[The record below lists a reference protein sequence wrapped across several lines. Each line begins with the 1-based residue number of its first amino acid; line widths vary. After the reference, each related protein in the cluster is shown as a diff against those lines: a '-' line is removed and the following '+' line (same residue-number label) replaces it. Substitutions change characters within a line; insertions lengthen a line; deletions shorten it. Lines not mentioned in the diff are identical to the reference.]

1 MKNQK
6 KCRKGIYRLALLLT
20 VLCSAVGGY
29 AQTQDDLKLVDPG
42 GFKLCNG
49 DAVNGQKLTV
59 YNQCVHEGFKKGTFK
74 VDWGDG
80 SAVEEWGTEETMEHV
95 YREFKVFKL
104 KFSWTSSDGSKVL
117 EKNYDVLRLNKP
129 DVALKVNE
137 KGTCYGMESEIKI
150 IDYDK
155 QTSGTVYVVNF
166 GDGRDTTLTQAEM
179 MKTMGSVKHTFQTDN
194 CPITVELEA
203 RNECSDYMLPLQTTV
218 TTAVVIPPEAAFDF
232 VAPGCTGYPVQVI
245 NRTIEGRDVYCNTIA
260 EYIWKFG
267 DKPSVFEKYPQV
279 IFDTPGEYEVRLIAS
294 TGGLECSNDTIVKVI
309 SVIQSPEVGFTVDR
323 DTVCSGESVV
333 FTDHSK
339 GENPQYYWNVT
350 GRQTNDFVFINGT
363 SEKSENPVIQFNGYG
378 EYVVALTLTNEC
390 PQNVKDTTIIVRKD
404 PEIVEVT
411 WPVSLCPDLTTGKAL
426 VNLENYFR
434 LYWNGNP
441 KEAVWKIEP
450 KAGMTGTVDFLP
462 GYEADKEYPQVYLQ
476 AGATYEVSLT
486 LNGASVGGVLCGDP
500 SKLTIHKELKID
512 DPAITDN
519 IVPTPAPVGDNISI
533 CDGETVSFENHSN
546 GEGLEHSWT
555 IKPITTELYD
565 PAWNVEYLAGSPTS
579 AEPRIRFNGYGDFEV
594 TDSLSVPCNSKRI
607 SFRVHVRK
615 DPTIFLA
622 DFPTEI
628 CPRDV
633 LNTELCIFYEWYN
646 HVPEAHWEFTPDRV
660 DFVDGTSSDSPEPKI
675 HFQESGKYTYKV
687 TLPEVGCPEK
697 DEHGGILTRKELT
710 GELKVRISGLD
721 VTVKEKDN
729 RDEVCEGGMLI
740 FTNSASEKD
749 PESLELAYNW
759 EVTIPETGEPQGG
772 TAEDCEFLKGN
783 TEKVAPIT
791 FKKWGTY
798 EVTGTVFGFCD
809 TVSRTL
815 RIRVKKNPE
824 VVLEDT
830 VSCPAGFVL
839 SGDTT
844 FVWYNN
850 TPQVTWQ
857 IYRQDGT
864 DQPGD
869 YELGAEG
876 LTSLIPRVEFKRPG
890 YYTVKATLP
899 HAGCPA
905 TDPVAEAVYHIYD
918 PDIYGDIVIKTPV
931 AGNPSVADIC
941 EQEIVV
947 FENTMQEEAGA
958 LSWEWE
964 VVSDVEQGYEYM
976 QDGQVIDPAVGSRQK
991 APSIRFTKYGE
1002 YRVRV
1007 ATHSTCKSPVTKE
1020 FRVVVHGIPDIEL
1033 ASYMKR
1039 VCAGDGIPV
1048 EMSDYL
1054 KWVDTRNSALTSKWT
1069 ITPEVGWS
1077 WKGGDREN
1085 TDFPGILFNDN
1096 GHYELKLEVFSKCA
1110 DEGKQEFLT
1119 EVNVLRTEQQ
1129 ASFSV
1134 GKDSVGCTDD
1144 PDPFVITLN
1153 NLSEG
1158 DSLAYTWTVTPQ
1170 QGVSF
1175 AEGDTNS
1182 ESPKLLF
1189 SEPGDYDVRLAV
1201 SNGCHHDDDSVFRIK
1216 AFAIPRVRIGDIA
1229 DQCEPFH
1236 FIGRERVEV
1245 DQRNDKI
1252 QQVHWTITANQGY
1265 ASEGYTLVN
1274 GTDLKSYYPDID
1286 FKTCDYTVVAAYKNR
1301 CKTPGQAVFQ
1311 VKVDKFIPVIPLPDD
1326 TICELAE
1333 ARILRAQ
1340 PEGGWWT
1347 LKDPAIPEA
1356 AEVLYTEWGNS
1367 YFYPGFDPY
1376 AQKDIGL
1383 VYHYRN
1389 GACIARDTMNMRIW
1403 PLPYV
1408 EAGDS
1413 LKMCLNNPP
1422 VTLVGRDSAAGQVW
1436 QPNRGDWKSGQ
1447 DVLAGHL
1454 FTPTV
1459 PGDFQLLYYYT
1470 DSRGCMN
1477 RDSAVM
1483 RVHPLP
1489 STDFTVA
1496 PQSCIHTDV
1505 LFTPA
1510 QPDGNTFEWIFGDDT
1525 PHGISDNE
1533 ILHSYDMYG
1542 YRDVI
1547 CMAQSVYGCRDTS
1560 EATRIEIINLPPP
1573 PFFDV
1578 DTLQGCAPFEV
1589 LFTVDPDT
1597 YKSDHNYLTFH
1608 WDYGDG
1614 TKTDTLMPIVPK
1626 PYPAGSWDT
1635 TFVARMTVS
1644 NVCDTVSYDT
1654 TITVF
1659 SAPKVSFALMHEWE
1673 CSPVFLELQN
1683 TTTGN
1688 NCVFNWTFTNSRTGE
1703 VVGETDIRNPEH
1715 EFTTD
1720 ETATSYFITLRAENR
1735 CDVDEYTDTLLVK
1748 PRQISAHFTPLD
1760 NPYACVNQEILFRNN
1775 STDTVST
1782 ILNTY
1787 WNFGDGSRDTVWS
1800 PRHKYDKQG
1809 TYLVKLKIDNGCGWD
1824 TISSP
1829 VIIYP
1834 LPHLEIK
1841 SEDYLCEA
1849 DTFTFVVNSDQELK
1863 QVTWKL
1869 GDGQTGNKDSLRY
1882 VYEGYGTFPVTVIGV
1897 SAEINQCTDS
1907 VMKEVVVY
1915 NKPILTI
1922 EPVDTIQCSPYLY
1935 QPEIT
1940 GEAYLMWDYG
1950 DRSGLTSARE
1960 HWYVNESD
1968 TVQRFRVMIYAETD
1982 KGCKSEYLRGVVVPN
1997 KPRALLDK
2005 KVEKGNPQKVTFINL
2020 SEECSDCIWNL
2031 PDKGTFHA
2039 FGDQTVEFGEQ
2050 GVYRAELVVENV
2062 YGCRDTA
2069 IMEHRV
2075 LIKGLYFPNTF
2086 IPHSQNPKINRFN
2099 GIGMGLARY
2108 RLQIFDQYGN
2118 KIWETR
2124 ALENGRP
2131 SEGWDGCN
2139 LKGERMPQ
2147 GMYIWRAEAIFGDAE
2162 VWTGDNNESGVPETT
2177 QGTVL
2182 LLRE

>member
-166 GDGRDTTLTQAEM
+166 GDGRDSTLTQAEM

-486 LNGASVGGVLCGDP
+486 LKGASVGGVLCGDP

-533 CDGETVSFENHSN
+533 CDGETVSFENHSS
-546 GEGLEHSWT
+546 GEGLEHFWT
-555 IKPITTELYD
+555 VKPITTELYD

-579 AEPRIRFNGYGDFEV
+579 AGPRIRFNGYGDFEV

-905 TDPVAEAVYHIYD
+905 TDPMAEAVYHIYD
-918 PDIYGDIVIKTPV
+918 PDVYGDIVIKTPV

-947 FENTMQEEAGA
+947 FENTMEEEAGA

-1356 AEVLYTEWGNS
+1356 AEVLYTERGNS

-1413 LKMCLNNPP
+1413 LKMCLNNP
-1422 VTLVGRDSAAGQVW
+1422 TGDSGGKRFGSGAGMATQQRRLEIGSRRVGGTFVYSDC
-1436 QPNRGDWKSGQ
+1436 SGGFSI
-1447 DVLAGHL
+1447 V
-1454 FTPTV
+1454 V
-1459 PGDFQLLYYYT
+1459 LLY
-1470 DSRGCMN
+1470 G
-1477 RDSAVM
+1477 
-1483 RVHPLP
+1483 
-1489 STDFTVA
+1489 
-1496 PQSCIHTDV
+1496 
-1505 LFTPA
+1505 
-1510 QPDGNTFEWIFGDDT
+1510 
-1525 PHGISDNE
+1525 
-1533 ILHSYDMYG
+1533 
-1542 YRDVI
+1542 
-1547 CMAQSVYGCRDTS
+1547 
-1560 EATRIEIINLPPP
+1560 
-1573 PFFDV
+1573 
-1578 DTLQGCAPFEV
+1578 
-1589 LFTVDPDT
+1589 
-1597 YKSDHNYLTFH
+1597 
-1608 WDYGDG
+1608 
-1614 TKTDTLMPIVPK
+1614 
-1626 PYPAGSWDT
+1626 
-1635 TFVARMTVS
+1635 
-1644 NVCDTVSYDT
+1644 
-1654 TITVF
+1654 
-1659 SAPKVSFALMHEWE
+1659 
-1673 CSPVFLELQN
+1673 
-1683 TTTGN
+1683 
-1688 NCVFNWTFTNSRTGE
+1688 
-1703 VVGETDIRNPEH
+1703 
-1715 EFTTD
+1715 
-1720 ETATSYFITLRAENR
+1720 
-1735 CDVDEYTDTLLVK
+1735 
-1748 PRQISAHFTPLD
+1748 
-1760 NPYACVNQEILFRNN
+1760 
-1775 STDTVST
+1775 
-1782 ILNTY
+1782 
-1787 WNFGDGSRDTVWS
+1787 
-1800 PRHKYDKQG
+1800 
-1809 TYLVKLKIDNGCGWD
+1809 
-1824 TISSP
+1824 
-1829 VIIYP
+1829 
-1834 LPHLEIK
+1834 
-1841 SEDYLCEA
+1841 
-1849 DTFTFVVNSDQELK
+1849 
-1863 QVTWKL
+1863 
-1869 GDGQTGNKDSLRY
+1869 
-1882 VYEGYGTFPVTVIGV
+1882 
-1897 SAEINQCTDS
+1897 
-1907 VMKEVVVY
+1907 
-1915 NKPILTI
+1915 
-1922 EPVDTIQCSPYLY
+1922 
-1935 QPEIT
+1935 
-1940 GEAYLMWDYG
+1940 
-1950 DRSGLTSARE
+1950 
-1960 HWYVNESD
+1960 
-1968 TVQRFRVMIYAETD
+1968 
-1982 KGCKSEYLRGVVVPN
+1982 
-1997 KPRALLDK
+1997 
-2005 KVEKGNPQKVTFINL
+2005 
-2020 SEECSDCIWNL
+2020 
-2031 PDKGTFHA
+2031 
-2039 FGDQTVEFGEQ
+2039 
-2050 GVYRAELVVENV
+2050 
-2062 YGCRDTA
+2062 
-2069 IMEHRV
+2069 
-2075 LIKGLYFPNTF
+2075 
-2086 IPHSQNPKINRFN
+2086 
-2099 GIGMGLARY
+2099 
-2108 RLQIFDQYGN
+2108 
-2118 KIWETR
+2118 
-2124 ALENGRP
+2124 
-2131 SEGWDGCN
+2131 
-2139 LKGERMPQ
+2139 
-2147 GMYIWRAEAIFGDAE
+2147 
-2162 VWTGDNNESGVPETT
+2162 
-2177 QGTVL
+2177 
-2182 LLRE
+2182 

>member
-411 WPVSLCPDLTTGKAL
+411 WPVSLCPDLATGKAL

-486 LNGASVGGVLCGDP
+486 LKGASVGGVLCGDP

-579 AEPRIRFNGYGDFEV
+579 AGPRIRFNGYGDFEV

-772 TAEDCEFLKGN
+772 TAEDCEFLRGN

-918 PDIYGDIVIKTPV
+918 PDVYGDIVIKTPV

-947 FENTMQEEAGA
+947 FENTMEEEAGA

-1002 YRVRV
+1002 YRVKVVTR
-1007 ATHSTCKSPVTKE
+1007 STCKSPVTKE

-1033 ASYMKR
+1033 TSYMKR

-1077 WKGGDREN
+1077 WRSGDREN

-1189 SEPGDYDVRLAV
+1189 SESGDYDVRLAV

-1356 AEVLYTEWGNS
+1356 AEVLYTERGNS

-1389 GACIARDTMNMRIW
+1389 G
-1403 PLPYV
+1403 
-1408 EAGDS
+1408 
-1413 LKMCLNNPP
+1413 
-1422 VTLVGRDSAAGQVW
+1422 LVS
-1436 QPNRGDWKSGQ
+1436 
-1447 DVLAGHL
+1447 
-1454 FTPTV
+1454 
-1459 PGDFQLLYYYT
+1459 PG
-1470 DSRGCMN
+1470 
-1477 RDSAVM
+1477 
-1483 RVHPLP
+1483 
-1489 STDFTVA
+1489 
-1496 PQSCIHTDV
+1496 
-1505 LFTPA
+1505 
-1510 QPDGNTFEWIFGDDT
+1510 
-1525 PHGISDNE
+1525 
-1533 ILHSYDMYG
+1533 
-1542 YRDVI
+1542 
-1547 CMAQSVYGCRDTS
+1547 
-1560 EATRIEIINLPPP
+1560 
-1573 PFFDV
+1573 
-1578 DTLQGCAPFEV
+1578 
-1589 LFTVDPDT
+1589 
-1597 YKSDHNYLTFH
+1597 
-1608 WDYGDG
+1608 
-1614 TKTDTLMPIVPK
+1614 
-1626 PYPAGSWDT
+1626 
-1635 TFVARMTVS
+1635 
-1644 NVCDTVSYDT
+1644 
-1654 TITVF
+1654 
-1659 SAPKVSFALMHEWE
+1659 
-1673 CSPVFLELQN
+1673 
-1683 TTTGN
+1683 
-1688 NCVFNWTFTNSRTGE
+1688 
-1703 VVGETDIRNPEH
+1703 IR
-1715 EFTTD
+1715 
-1720 ETATSYFITLRAENR
+1720 
-1735 CDVDEYTDTLLVK
+1735 
-1748 PRQISAHFTPLD
+1748 
-1760 NPYACVNQEILFRNN
+1760 
-1775 STDTVST
+1775 
-1782 ILNTY
+1782 
-1787 WNFGDGSRDTVWS
+1787 
-1800 PRHKYDKQG
+1800 
-1809 TYLVKLKIDNGCGWD
+1809 
-1824 TISSP
+1824 
-1829 VIIYP
+1829 
-1834 LPHLEIK
+1834 
-1841 SEDYLCEA
+1841 
-1849 DTFTFVVNSDQELK
+1849 
-1863 QVTWKL
+1863 
-1869 GDGQTGNKDSLRY
+1869 
-1882 VYEGYGTFPVTVIGV
+1882 
-1897 SAEINQCTDS
+1897 
-1907 VMKEVVVY
+1907 
-1915 NKPILTI
+1915 
-1922 EPVDTIQCSPYLY
+1922 
-1935 QPEIT
+1935 
-1940 GEAYLMWDYG
+1940 
-1950 DRSGLTSARE
+1950 
-1960 HWYVNESD
+1960 
-1968 TVQRFRVMIYAETD
+1968 
-1982 KGCKSEYLRGVVVPN
+1982 
-1997 KPRALLDK
+1997 
-2005 KVEKGNPQKVTFINL
+2005 
-2020 SEECSDCIWNL
+2020 
-2031 PDKGTFHA
+2031 
-2039 FGDQTVEFGEQ
+2039 
-2050 GVYRAELVVENV
+2050 
-2062 YGCRDTA
+2062 
-2069 IMEHRV
+2069 
-2075 LIKGLYFPNTF
+2075 
-2086 IPHSQNPKINRFN
+2086 
-2099 GIGMGLARY
+2099 
-2108 RLQIFDQYGN
+2108 
-2118 KIWETR
+2118 
-2124 ALENGRP
+2124 
-2131 SEGWDGCN
+2131 
-2139 LKGERMPQ
+2139 
-2147 GMYIWRAEAIFGDAE
+2147 
-2162 VWTGDNNESGVPETT
+2162 
-2177 QGTVL
+2177 
-2182 LLRE
+2182 

>member
-411 WPVSLCPDLTTGKAL
+411 WPVSLCPDLATGKAL

-486 LNGASVGGVLCGDP
+486 LKGASVGGVLCGDP

-579 AEPRIRFNGYGDFEV
+579 AGPRIRFNGYGDFEV

-772 TAEDCEFLKGN
+772 TAEDCEFLRGN

-918 PDIYGDIVIKTPV
+918 PDVYGDIVIKTPV

-947 FENTMQEEAGA
+947 FENTMEEEAGA

-1002 YRVRV
+1002 YRVKVVTR
-1007 ATHSTCKSPVTKE
+1007 STCKSPVTKE

-1201 SNGCHHDDDSVFRIK
+1201 SNGCHHDDDSDSGSRHL
-1216 AFAIPRVRIGDIA
+1216 
-1229 DQCEPFH
+1229 PF
-1236 FIGRERVEV
+1236 
-1245 DQRNDKI
+1245 
-1252 QQVHWTITANQGY
+1252 
-1265 ASEGYTLVN
+1265 
-1274 GTDLKSYYPDID
+1274 
-1286 FKTCDYTVVAAYKNR
+1286 
-1301 CKTPGQAVFQ
+1301 PGSGSG
-1311 VKVDKFIPVIPLPDD
+1311 
-1326 TICELAE
+1326 
-1333 ARILRAQ
+1333 IL
-1340 PEGGWWT
+1340 
-1347 LKDPAIPEA
+1347 
-1356 AEVLYTEWGNS
+1356 
-1367 YFYPGFDPY
+1367 
-1376 AQKDIGL
+1376 
-1383 VYHYRN
+1383 
-1389 GACIARDTMNMRIW
+1389 
-1403 PLPYV
+1403 
-1408 EAGDS
+1408 
-1413 LKMCLNNPP
+1413 
-1422 VTLVGRDSAAGQVW
+1422 
-1436 QPNRGDWKSGQ
+1436 
-1447 DVLAGHL
+1447 
-1454 FTPTV
+1454 
-1459 PGDFQLLYYYT
+1459 
-1470 DSRGCMN
+1470 
-1477 RDSAVM
+1477 
-1483 RVHPLP
+1483 
-1489 STDFTVA
+1489 
-1496 PQSCIHTDV
+1496 
-1505 LFTPA
+1505 
-1510 QPDGNTFEWIFGDDT
+1510 
-1525 PHGISDNE
+1525 
-1533 ILHSYDMYG
+1533 
-1542 YRDVI
+1542 
-1547 CMAQSVYGCRDTS
+1547 
-1560 EATRIEIINLPPP
+1560 
-1573 PFFDV
+1573 
-1578 DTLQGCAPFEV
+1578 
-1589 LFTVDPDT
+1589 
-1597 YKSDHNYLTFH
+1597 
-1608 WDYGDG
+1608 
-1614 TKTDTLMPIVPK
+1614 
-1626 PYPAGSWDT
+1626 
-1635 TFVARMTVS
+1635 
-1644 NVCDTVSYDT
+1644 
-1654 TITVF
+1654 
-1659 SAPKVSFALMHEWE
+1659 
-1673 CSPVFLELQN
+1673 
-1683 TTTGN
+1683 
-1688 NCVFNWTFTNSRTGE
+1688 
-1703 VVGETDIRNPEH
+1703 
-1715 EFTTD
+1715 
-1720 ETATSYFITLRAENR
+1720 
-1735 CDVDEYTDTLLVK
+1735 
-1748 PRQISAHFTPLD
+1748 QIS
-1760 NPYACVNQEILFRNN
+1760 VNLFIL
-1775 STDTVST
+1775 
-1782 ILNTY
+1782 
-1787 WNFGDGSRDTVWS
+1787 
-1800 PRHKYDKQG
+1800 
-1809 TYLVKLKIDNGCGWD
+1809 
-1824 TISSP
+1824 
-1829 VIIYP
+1829 
-1834 LPHLEIK
+1834 
-1841 SEDYLCEA
+1841 
-1849 DTFTFVVNSDQELK
+1849 
-1863 QVTWKL
+1863 
-1869 GDGQTGNKDSLRY
+1869 
-1882 VYEGYGTFPVTVIGV
+1882 
-1897 SAEINQCTDS
+1897 
-1907 VMKEVVVY
+1907 
-1915 NKPILTI
+1915 
-1922 EPVDTIQCSPYLY
+1922 
-1935 QPEIT
+1935 
-1940 GEAYLMWDYG
+1940 
-1950 DRSGLTSARE
+1950 SG
-1960 HWYVNESD
+1960 
-1968 TVQRFRVMIYAETD
+1968 
-1982 KGCKSEYLRGVVVPN
+1982 
-1997 KPRALLDK
+1997 
-2005 KVEKGNPQKVTFINL
+2005 
-2020 SEECSDCIWNL
+2020 
-2031 PDKGTFHA
+2031 
-2039 FGDQTVEFGEQ
+2039 
-2050 GVYRAELVVENV
+2050 
-2062 YGCRDTA
+2062 
-2069 IMEHRV
+2069 
-2075 LIKGLYFPNTF
+2075 
-2086 IPHSQNPKINRFN
+2086 
-2099 GIGMGLARY
+2099 
-2108 RLQIFDQYGN
+2108 
-2118 KIWETR
+2118 
-2124 ALENGRP
+2124 
-2131 SEGWDGCN
+2131 
-2139 LKGERMPQ
+2139 
-2147 GMYIWRAEAIFGDAE
+2147 
-2162 VWTGDNNESGVPETT
+2162 ESG
-2177 QGTVL
+2177 
-2182 LLRE
+2182 

>member
-411 WPVSLCPDLTTGKAL
+411 WPVSLCPDLATGKAL

-486 LNGASVGGVLCGDP
+486 LKGASVGGVLCGDP

-555 IKPITTELYD
+555 VKPITTELYD

-579 AEPRIRFNGYGDFEV
+579 AGPRIRFNGYGDFEV

-772 TAEDCEFLKGN
+772 TAEDCEFLRGN
-783 TEKVAPIT
+783 TERVAPIT

-905 TDPVAEAVYHIYD
+905 TDPMAEAVYHIYD
-918 PDIYGDIVIKTPV
+918 PDVYGDIVIKTPV

-947 FENTMQEEAGA
+947 FENTMEEEAGA

-1002 YRVRV
+1002 YRVKVVTR
-1007 ATHSTCKSPVTKE
+1007 STCKSPVTKE

-1033 ASYMKR
+1033 TSYMKR

-1189 SEPGDYDVRLAV
+1189 SEPGRLRCTV
-1201 SNGCHHDDDSVFRIK
+1201 SGFQRLSSRRRFGIPDQGICHS
-1216 AFAIPRVRIGDIA
+1216 
-1229 DQCEPFH
+1229 
-1236 FIGRERVEV
+1236 
-1245 DQRNDKI
+1245 
-1252 QQVHWTITANQGY
+1252 
-1265 ASEGYTLVN
+1265 
-1274 GTDLKSYYPDID
+1274 
-1286 FKTCDYTVVAAYKNR
+1286 
-1301 CKTPGQAVFQ
+1301 PGQ
-1311 VKVDKFIPVIPLPDD
+1311 D
-1326 TICELAE
+1326 
-1333 ARILRAQ
+1333 R
-1340 PEGGWWT
+1340 
-1347 LKDPAIPEA
+1347 
-1356 AEVLYTEWGNS
+1356 
-1367 YFYPGFDPY
+1367 
-1376 AQKDIGL
+1376 
-1383 VYHYRN
+1383 
-1389 GACIARDTMNMRIW
+1389 
-1403 PLPYV
+1403 
-1408 EAGDS
+1408 
-1413 LKMCLNNPP
+1413 
-1422 VTLVGRDSAAGQVW
+1422 
-1436 QPNRGDWKSGQ
+1436 
-1447 DVLAGHL
+1447 
-1454 FTPTV
+1454 
-1459 PGDFQLLYYYT
+1459 
-1470 DSRGCMN
+1470 
-1477 RDSAVM
+1477 
-1483 RVHPLP
+1483 
-1489 STDFTVA
+1489 
-1496 PQSCIHTDV
+1496 
-1505 LFTPA
+1505 
-1510 QPDGNTFEWIFGDDT
+1510 
-1525 PHGISDNE
+1525 
-1533 ILHSYDMYG
+1533 G
-1542 YRDVI
+1542 YRR
-1547 CMAQSVYGCRDTS
+1547 SV
-1560 EATRIEIINLPPP
+1560 
-1573 PFFDV
+1573 
-1578 DTLQGCAPFEV
+1578 
-1589 LFTVDPDT
+1589 
-1597 YKSDHNYLTFH
+1597 
-1608 WDYGDG
+1608 
-1614 TKTDTLMPIVPK
+1614 
-1626 PYPAGSWDT
+1626 
-1635 TFVARMTVS
+1635 
-1644 NVCDTVSYDT
+1644 
-1654 TITVF
+1654 
-1659 SAPKVSFALMHEWE
+1659 
-1673 CSPVFLELQN
+1673 
-1683 TTTGN
+1683 
-1688 NCVFNWTFTNSRTGE
+1688 
-1703 VVGETDIRNPEH
+1703 
-1715 EFTTD
+1715 
-1720 ETATSYFITLRAENR
+1720 
-1735 CDVDEYTDTLLVK
+1735 
-1748 PRQISAHFTPLD
+1748 
-1760 NPYACVNQEILFRNN
+1760 
-1775 STDTVST
+1775 
-1782 ILNTY
+1782 
-1787 WNFGDGSRDTVWS
+1787 
-1800 PRHKYDKQG
+1800 
-1809 TYLVKLKIDNGCGWD
+1809 
-1824 TISSP
+1824 
-1829 VIIYP
+1829 
-1834 LPHLEIK
+1834 
-1841 SEDYLCEA
+1841 
-1849 DTFTFVVNSDQELK
+1849 
-1863 QVTWKL
+1863 
-1869 GDGQTGNKDSLRY
+1869 
-1882 VYEGYGTFPVTVIGV
+1882 
-1897 SAEINQCTDS
+1897 
-1907 VMKEVVVY
+1907 
-1915 NKPILTI
+1915 
-1922 EPVDTIQCSPYLY
+1922 
-1935 QPEIT
+1935 
-1940 GEAYLMWDYG
+1940 
-1950 DRSGLTSARE
+1950 
-1960 HWYVNESD
+1960 
-1968 TVQRFRVMIYAETD
+1968 
-1982 KGCKSEYLRGVVVPN
+1982 
-1997 KPRALLDK
+1997 
-2005 KVEKGNPQKVTFINL
+2005 
-2020 SEECSDCIWNL
+2020 
-2031 PDKGTFHA
+2031 
-2039 FGDQTVEFGEQ
+2039 
-2050 GVYRAELVVENV
+2050 
-2062 YGCRDTA
+2062 
-2069 IMEHRV
+2069 
-2075 LIKGLYFPNTF
+2075 
-2086 IPHSQNPKINRFN
+2086 
-2099 GIGMGLARY
+2099 
-2108 RLQIFDQYGN
+2108 
-2118 KIWETR
+2118 
-2124 ALENGRP
+2124 
-2131 SEGWDGCN
+2131 
-2139 LKGERMPQ
+2139 
-2147 GMYIWRAEAIFGDAE
+2147 
-2162 VWTGDNNESGVPETT
+2162 
-2177 QGTVL
+2177 
-2182 LLRE
+2182 

>member
-411 WPVSLCPDLTTGKAL
+411 WPVSLCPDLATGKAL

-486 LNGASVGGVLCGDP
+486 LKGASVGGVLCGDP

-579 AEPRIRFNGYGDFEV
+579 AGPRIRFNGYGDFEV

-905 TDPVAEAVYHIYD
+905 TDPMAEAVYHIYD
-918 PDIYGDIVIKTPV
+918 PDVYGDIVIKTPV

-947 FENTMQEEAGA
+947 FENTMEEEAGA

-1002 YRVRV
+1002 YRVKVVTR
-1007 ATHSTCKSPVTKE
+1007 STCKSPVTKE

-1110 DEGKQEFLT
+1110 DAGKQEFLT

-1182 ESPKLLF
+1182 K
-1189 SEPGDYDVRLAV
+1189 
-1201 SNGCHHDDDSVFRIK
+1201 
-1216 AFAIPRVRIGDIA
+1216 
-1229 DQCEPFH
+1229 
-1236 FIGRERVEV
+1236 
-1245 DQRNDKI
+1245 
-1252 QQVHWTITANQGY
+1252 
-1265 ASEGYTLVN
+1265 
-1274 GTDLKSYYPDID
+1274 
-1286 FKTCDYTVVAAYKNR
+1286 
-1301 CKTPGQAVFQ
+1301 
-1311 VKVDKFIPVIPLPDD
+1311 
-1326 TICELAE
+1326 
-1333 ARILRAQ
+1333 
-1340 PEGGWWT
+1340 
-1347 LKDPAIPEA
+1347 
-1356 AEVLYTEWGNS
+1356 
-1367 YFYPGFDPY
+1367 
-1376 AQKDIGL
+1376 
-1383 VYHYRN
+1383 
-1389 GACIARDTMNMRIW
+1389 
-1403 PLPYV
+1403 
-1408 EAGDS
+1408 
-1413 LKMCLNNPP
+1413 
-1422 VTLVGRDSAAGQVW
+1422 
-1436 QPNRGDWKSGQ
+1436 
-1447 DVLAGHL
+1447 
-1454 FTPTV
+1454 
-1459 PGDFQLLYYYT
+1459 
-1470 DSRGCMN
+1470 
-1477 RDSAVM
+1477 
-1483 RVHPLP
+1483 
-1489 STDFTVA
+1489 
-1496 PQSCIHTDV
+1496 
-1505 LFTPA
+1505 
-1510 QPDGNTFEWIFGDDT
+1510 
-1525 PHGISDNE
+1525 
-1533 ILHSYDMYG
+1533 
-1542 YRDVI
+1542 
-1547 CMAQSVYGCRDTS
+1547 
-1560 EATRIEIINLPPP
+1560 
-1573 PFFDV
+1573 
-1578 DTLQGCAPFEV
+1578 
-1589 LFTVDPDT
+1589 
-1597 YKSDHNYLTFH
+1597 
-1608 WDYGDG
+1608 
-1614 TKTDTLMPIVPK
+1614 
-1626 PYPAGSWDT
+1626 
-1635 TFVARMTVS
+1635 
-1644 NVCDTVSYDT
+1644 
-1654 TITVF
+1654 
-1659 SAPKVSFALMHEWE
+1659 
-1673 CSPVFLELQN
+1673 
-1683 TTTGN
+1683 
-1688 NCVFNWTFTNSRTGE
+1688 
-1703 VVGETDIRNPEH
+1703 
-1715 EFTTD
+1715 
-1720 ETATSYFITLRAENR
+1720 
-1735 CDVDEYTDTLLVK
+1735 
-1748 PRQISAHFTPLD
+1748 
-1760 NPYACVNQEILFRNN
+1760 
-1775 STDTVST
+1775 
-1782 ILNTY
+1782 
-1787 WNFGDGSRDTVWS
+1787 
-1800 PRHKYDKQG
+1800 
-1809 TYLVKLKIDNGCGWD
+1809 
-1824 TISSP
+1824 
-1829 VIIYP
+1829 
-1834 LPHLEIK
+1834 
-1841 SEDYLCEA
+1841 
-1849 DTFTFVVNSDQELK
+1849 
-1863 QVTWKL
+1863 
-1869 GDGQTGNKDSLRY
+1869 
-1882 VYEGYGTFPVTVIGV
+1882 
-1897 SAEINQCTDS
+1897 
-1907 VMKEVVVY
+1907 
-1915 NKPILTI
+1915 
-1922 EPVDTIQCSPYLY
+1922 
-1935 QPEIT
+1935 
-1940 GEAYLMWDYG
+1940 
-1950 DRSGLTSARE
+1950 
-1960 HWYVNESD
+1960 
-1968 TVQRFRVMIYAETD
+1968 
-1982 KGCKSEYLRGVVVPN
+1982 
-1997 KPRALLDK
+1997 
-2005 KVEKGNPQKVTFINL
+2005 
-2020 SEECSDCIWNL
+2020 
-2031 PDKGTFHA
+2031 
-2039 FGDQTVEFGEQ
+2039 
-2050 GVYRAELVVENV
+2050 
-2062 YGCRDTA
+2062 
-2069 IMEHRV
+2069 
-2075 LIKGLYFPNTF
+2075 
-2086 IPHSQNPKINRFN
+2086 
-2099 GIGMGLARY
+2099 
-2108 RLQIFDQYGN
+2108 
-2118 KIWETR
+2118 
-2124 ALENGRP
+2124 
-2131 SEGWDGCN
+2131 
-2139 LKGERMPQ
+2139 
-2147 GMYIWRAEAIFGDAE
+2147 
-2162 VWTGDNNESGVPETT
+2162 
-2177 QGTVL
+2177 
-2182 LLRE
+2182 

>member
-411 WPVSLCPDLTTGKAL
+411 WPVSLCPDLATGKAL

-486 LNGASVGGVLCGDP
+486 LKGASVGGVLCGDP

-579 AEPRIRFNGYGDFEV
+579 AGPRIRFNGYGDFEV

-772 TAEDCEFLKGN
+772 TAEDCEFLRGN
-783 TEKVAPIT
+783 TERVAPIT

-905 TDPVAEAVYHIYD
+905 TDPMAEAVYHIYD
-918 PDIYGDIVIKTPV
+918 PDVYGDIVIKTPV

-947 FENTMQEEAGA
+947 FENTMEEEAGA

-1002 YRVRV
+1002 YRVKVVTR
-1007 ATHSTCKSPVTKE
+1007 STCKSPVTKE

-1077 WKGGDREN
+1077 WRSGDREN

-1201 SNGCHHDDDSVFRIK
+1201 SNGCHHDDDSDSGSRHL
-1216 AFAIPRVRIGDIA
+1216 
-1229 DQCEPFH
+1229 PF
-1236 FIGRERVEV
+1236 
-1245 DQRNDKI
+1245 
-1252 QQVHWTITANQGY
+1252 
-1265 ASEGYTLVN
+1265 
-1274 GTDLKSYYPDID
+1274 
-1286 FKTCDYTVVAAYKNR
+1286 
-1301 CKTPGQAVFQ
+1301 PGSGSG
-1311 VKVDKFIPVIPLPDD
+1311 
-1326 TICELAE
+1326 
-1333 ARILRAQ
+1333 IL
-1340 PEGGWWT
+1340 
-1347 LKDPAIPEA
+1347 
-1356 AEVLYTEWGNS
+1356 
-1367 YFYPGFDPY
+1367 
-1376 AQKDIGL
+1376 
-1383 VYHYRN
+1383 
-1389 GACIARDTMNMRIW
+1389 
-1403 PLPYV
+1403 
-1408 EAGDS
+1408 
-1413 LKMCLNNPP
+1413 
-1422 VTLVGRDSAAGQVW
+1422 
-1436 QPNRGDWKSGQ
+1436 
-1447 DVLAGHL
+1447 
-1454 FTPTV
+1454 
-1459 PGDFQLLYYYT
+1459 
-1470 DSRGCMN
+1470 
-1477 RDSAVM
+1477 
-1483 RVHPLP
+1483 
-1489 STDFTVA
+1489 
-1496 PQSCIHTDV
+1496 
-1505 LFTPA
+1505 
-1510 QPDGNTFEWIFGDDT
+1510 
-1525 PHGISDNE
+1525 
-1533 ILHSYDMYG
+1533 
-1542 YRDVI
+1542 
-1547 CMAQSVYGCRDTS
+1547 
-1560 EATRIEIINLPPP
+1560 
-1573 PFFDV
+1573 
-1578 DTLQGCAPFEV
+1578 
-1589 LFTVDPDT
+1589 
-1597 YKSDHNYLTFH
+1597 
-1608 WDYGDG
+1608 
-1614 TKTDTLMPIVPK
+1614 
-1626 PYPAGSWDT
+1626 
-1635 TFVARMTVS
+1635 
-1644 NVCDTVSYDT
+1644 
-1654 TITVF
+1654 
-1659 SAPKVSFALMHEWE
+1659 
-1673 CSPVFLELQN
+1673 
-1683 TTTGN
+1683 
-1688 NCVFNWTFTNSRTGE
+1688 
-1703 VVGETDIRNPEH
+1703 
-1715 EFTTD
+1715 
-1720 ETATSYFITLRAENR
+1720 
-1735 CDVDEYTDTLLVK
+1735 
-1748 PRQISAHFTPLD
+1748 QIS
-1760 NPYACVNQEILFRNN
+1760 VNLFIL
-1775 STDTVST
+1775 
-1782 ILNTY
+1782 
-1787 WNFGDGSRDTVWS
+1787 
-1800 PRHKYDKQG
+1800 
-1809 TYLVKLKIDNGCGWD
+1809 
-1824 TISSP
+1824 
-1829 VIIYP
+1829 
-1834 LPHLEIK
+1834 
-1841 SEDYLCEA
+1841 
-1849 DTFTFVVNSDQELK
+1849 
-1863 QVTWKL
+1863 
-1869 GDGQTGNKDSLRY
+1869 
-1882 VYEGYGTFPVTVIGV
+1882 
-1897 SAEINQCTDS
+1897 
-1907 VMKEVVVY
+1907 
-1915 NKPILTI
+1915 
-1922 EPVDTIQCSPYLY
+1922 
-1935 QPEIT
+1935 
-1940 GEAYLMWDYG
+1940 
-1950 DRSGLTSARE
+1950 SG
-1960 HWYVNESD
+1960 
-1968 TVQRFRVMIYAETD
+1968 
-1982 KGCKSEYLRGVVVPN
+1982 
-1997 KPRALLDK
+1997 
-2005 KVEKGNPQKVTFINL
+2005 
-2020 SEECSDCIWNL
+2020 
-2031 PDKGTFHA
+2031 
-2039 FGDQTVEFGEQ
+2039 
-2050 GVYRAELVVENV
+2050 
-2062 YGCRDTA
+2062 
-2069 IMEHRV
+2069 
-2075 LIKGLYFPNTF
+2075 
-2086 IPHSQNPKINRFN
+2086 
-2099 GIGMGLARY
+2099 
-2108 RLQIFDQYGN
+2108 
-2118 KIWETR
+2118 
-2124 ALENGRP
+2124 
-2131 SEGWDGCN
+2131 
-2139 LKGERMPQ
+2139 
-2147 GMYIWRAEAIFGDAE
+2147 
-2162 VWTGDNNESGVPETT
+2162 ESG
-2177 QGTVL
+2177 
-2182 LLRE
+2182 

>member
-218 TTAVVIPPEAAFDF
+218 TPAVVIPPEAAFDF

-411 WPVSLCPDLTTGKAL
+411 WPVSLCPDLATGKAL

-486 LNGASVGGVLCGDP
+486 LKGASVGGVLCGDP

-579 AEPRIRFNGYGDFEV
+579 AGPRIRFNGYGDFEV

-772 TAEDCEFLKGN
+772 TAEDCEFLRGN
-783 TEKVAPIT
+783 TERVAPIT

-1201 SNGCHHDDDSVFRIK
+1201 SNGCHHDDDSDSGSRHL
-1216 AFAIPRVRIGDIA
+1216 
-1229 DQCEPFH
+1229 PF
-1236 FIGRERVEV
+1236 
-1245 DQRNDKI
+1245 
-1252 QQVHWTITANQGY
+1252 
-1265 ASEGYTLVN
+1265 
-1274 GTDLKSYYPDID
+1274 
-1286 FKTCDYTVVAAYKNR
+1286 
-1301 CKTPGQAVFQ
+1301 PGSGSG
-1311 VKVDKFIPVIPLPDD
+1311 
-1326 TICELAE
+1326 
-1333 ARILRAQ
+1333 IL
-1340 PEGGWWT
+1340 
-1347 LKDPAIPEA
+1347 
-1356 AEVLYTEWGNS
+1356 
-1367 YFYPGFDPY
+1367 
-1376 AQKDIGL
+1376 
-1383 VYHYRN
+1383 
-1389 GACIARDTMNMRIW
+1389 
-1403 PLPYV
+1403 
-1408 EAGDS
+1408 
-1413 LKMCLNNPP
+1413 
-1422 VTLVGRDSAAGQVW
+1422 
-1436 QPNRGDWKSGQ
+1436 
-1447 DVLAGHL
+1447 
-1454 FTPTV
+1454 
-1459 PGDFQLLYYYT
+1459 
-1470 DSRGCMN
+1470 
-1477 RDSAVM
+1477 
-1483 RVHPLP
+1483 
-1489 STDFTVA
+1489 
-1496 PQSCIHTDV
+1496 
-1505 LFTPA
+1505 
-1510 QPDGNTFEWIFGDDT
+1510 
-1525 PHGISDNE
+1525 
-1533 ILHSYDMYG
+1533 
-1542 YRDVI
+1542 
-1547 CMAQSVYGCRDTS
+1547 
-1560 EATRIEIINLPPP
+1560 
-1573 PFFDV
+1573 
-1578 DTLQGCAPFEV
+1578 
-1589 LFTVDPDT
+1589 
-1597 YKSDHNYLTFH
+1597 
-1608 WDYGDG
+1608 
-1614 TKTDTLMPIVPK
+1614 
-1626 PYPAGSWDT
+1626 
-1635 TFVARMTVS
+1635 
-1644 NVCDTVSYDT
+1644 
-1654 TITVF
+1654 
-1659 SAPKVSFALMHEWE
+1659 
-1673 CSPVFLELQN
+1673 
-1683 TTTGN
+1683 
-1688 NCVFNWTFTNSRTGE
+1688 
-1703 VVGETDIRNPEH
+1703 
-1715 EFTTD
+1715 
-1720 ETATSYFITLRAENR
+1720 
-1735 CDVDEYTDTLLVK
+1735 
-1748 PRQISAHFTPLD
+1748 QIS
-1760 NPYACVNQEILFRNN
+1760 VNLFIL
-1775 STDTVST
+1775 
-1782 ILNTY
+1782 
-1787 WNFGDGSRDTVWS
+1787 
-1800 PRHKYDKQG
+1800 
-1809 TYLVKLKIDNGCGWD
+1809 
-1824 TISSP
+1824 
-1829 VIIYP
+1829 
-1834 LPHLEIK
+1834 
-1841 SEDYLCEA
+1841 
-1849 DTFTFVVNSDQELK
+1849 
-1863 QVTWKL
+1863 
-1869 GDGQTGNKDSLRY
+1869 
-1882 VYEGYGTFPVTVIGV
+1882 
-1897 SAEINQCTDS
+1897 
-1907 VMKEVVVY
+1907 
-1915 NKPILTI
+1915 
-1922 EPVDTIQCSPYLY
+1922 
-1935 QPEIT
+1935 
-1940 GEAYLMWDYG
+1940 
-1950 DRSGLTSARE
+1950 SG
-1960 HWYVNESD
+1960 
-1968 TVQRFRVMIYAETD
+1968 
-1982 KGCKSEYLRGVVVPN
+1982 
-1997 KPRALLDK
+1997 
-2005 KVEKGNPQKVTFINL
+2005 
-2020 SEECSDCIWNL
+2020 
-2031 PDKGTFHA
+2031 
-2039 FGDQTVEFGEQ
+2039 
-2050 GVYRAELVVENV
+2050 
-2062 YGCRDTA
+2062 
-2069 IMEHRV
+2069 
-2075 LIKGLYFPNTF
+2075 
-2086 IPHSQNPKINRFN
+2086 
-2099 GIGMGLARY
+2099 
-2108 RLQIFDQYGN
+2108 
-2118 KIWETR
+2118 
-2124 ALENGRP
+2124 
-2131 SEGWDGCN
+2131 
-2139 LKGERMPQ
+2139 
-2147 GMYIWRAEAIFGDAE
+2147 
-2162 VWTGDNNESGVPETT
+2162 ESG
-2177 QGTVL
+2177 
-2182 LLRE
+2182 

>member
-486 LNGASVGGVLCGDP
+486 LKGASVGGVLCGDP

-555 IKPITTELYD
+555 VKPITTELYD

-579 AEPRIRFNGYGDFEV
+579 AGPRIRFNGYGDFEV

-783 TEKVAPIT
+783 TERVAPIT

-947 FENTMQEEAGA
+947 FENTMEEEAGA

-1077 WKGGDREN
+1077 WRSGDREN

-1201 SNGCHHDDDSVFRIK
+1201 SNGCHHDDDSDSGSRHL
-1216 AFAIPRVRIGDIA
+1216 
-1229 DQCEPFH
+1229 PF
-1236 FIGRERVEV
+1236 
-1245 DQRNDKI
+1245 
-1252 QQVHWTITANQGY
+1252 
-1265 ASEGYTLVN
+1265 
-1274 GTDLKSYYPDID
+1274 
-1286 FKTCDYTVVAAYKNR
+1286 
-1301 CKTPGQAVFQ
+1301 PGSGSG
-1311 VKVDKFIPVIPLPDD
+1311 
-1326 TICELAE
+1326 
-1333 ARILRAQ
+1333 IL
-1340 PEGGWWT
+1340 
-1347 LKDPAIPEA
+1347 
-1356 AEVLYTEWGNS
+1356 
-1367 YFYPGFDPY
+1367 
-1376 AQKDIGL
+1376 
-1383 VYHYRN
+1383 
-1389 GACIARDTMNMRIW
+1389 
-1403 PLPYV
+1403 
-1408 EAGDS
+1408 
-1413 LKMCLNNPP
+1413 
-1422 VTLVGRDSAAGQVW
+1422 
-1436 QPNRGDWKSGQ
+1436 
-1447 DVLAGHL
+1447 
-1454 FTPTV
+1454 
-1459 PGDFQLLYYYT
+1459 
-1470 DSRGCMN
+1470 
-1477 RDSAVM
+1477 
-1483 RVHPLP
+1483 
-1489 STDFTVA
+1489 
-1496 PQSCIHTDV
+1496 
-1505 LFTPA
+1505 
-1510 QPDGNTFEWIFGDDT
+1510 
-1525 PHGISDNE
+1525 
-1533 ILHSYDMYG
+1533 
-1542 YRDVI
+1542 
-1547 CMAQSVYGCRDTS
+1547 
-1560 EATRIEIINLPPP
+1560 
-1573 PFFDV
+1573 
-1578 DTLQGCAPFEV
+1578 
-1589 LFTVDPDT
+1589 
-1597 YKSDHNYLTFH
+1597 
-1608 WDYGDG
+1608 
-1614 TKTDTLMPIVPK
+1614 
-1626 PYPAGSWDT
+1626 
-1635 TFVARMTVS
+1635 
-1644 NVCDTVSYDT
+1644 
-1654 TITVF
+1654 
-1659 SAPKVSFALMHEWE
+1659 
-1673 CSPVFLELQN
+1673 
-1683 TTTGN
+1683 
-1688 NCVFNWTFTNSRTGE
+1688 
-1703 VVGETDIRNPEH
+1703 
-1715 EFTTD
+1715 
-1720 ETATSYFITLRAENR
+1720 
-1735 CDVDEYTDTLLVK
+1735 
-1748 PRQISAHFTPLD
+1748 QIS
-1760 NPYACVNQEILFRNN
+1760 VNLFIL
-1775 STDTVST
+1775 
-1782 ILNTY
+1782 
-1787 WNFGDGSRDTVWS
+1787 
-1800 PRHKYDKQG
+1800 
-1809 TYLVKLKIDNGCGWD
+1809 
-1824 TISSP
+1824 
-1829 VIIYP
+1829 
-1834 LPHLEIK
+1834 
-1841 SEDYLCEA
+1841 
-1849 DTFTFVVNSDQELK
+1849 
-1863 QVTWKL
+1863 
-1869 GDGQTGNKDSLRY
+1869 
-1882 VYEGYGTFPVTVIGV
+1882 
-1897 SAEINQCTDS
+1897 
-1907 VMKEVVVY
+1907 
-1915 NKPILTI
+1915 
-1922 EPVDTIQCSPYLY
+1922 
-1935 QPEIT
+1935 
-1940 GEAYLMWDYG
+1940 
-1950 DRSGLTSARE
+1950 SG
-1960 HWYVNESD
+1960 
-1968 TVQRFRVMIYAETD
+1968 
-1982 KGCKSEYLRGVVVPN
+1982 
-1997 KPRALLDK
+1997 
-2005 KVEKGNPQKVTFINL
+2005 
-2020 SEECSDCIWNL
+2020 
-2031 PDKGTFHA
+2031 
-2039 FGDQTVEFGEQ
+2039 
-2050 GVYRAELVVENV
+2050 
-2062 YGCRDTA
+2062 
-2069 IMEHRV
+2069 
-2075 LIKGLYFPNTF
+2075 
-2086 IPHSQNPKINRFN
+2086 
-2099 GIGMGLARY
+2099 
-2108 RLQIFDQYGN
+2108 
-2118 KIWETR
+2118 
-2124 ALENGRP
+2124 
-2131 SEGWDGCN
+2131 
-2139 LKGERMPQ
+2139 
-2147 GMYIWRAEAIFGDAE
+2147 
-2162 VWTGDNNESGVPETT
+2162 ESG
-2177 QGTVL
+2177 
-2182 LLRE
+2182 

>member
-411 WPVSLCPDLTTGKAL
+411 WPVSLCPDLATGKAL

-486 LNGASVGGVLCGDP
+486 LKGASVGGVLCGDP

-555 IKPITTELYD
+555 VKPITTELYD

-579 AEPRIRFNGYGDFEV
+579 AGPRIRFNGYGDFEV

-772 TAEDCEFLKGN
+772 TAEDCEFLRGN
-783 TEKVAPIT
+783 TERVAPIT

-905 TDPVAEAVYHIYD
+905 TDPMAEAVYHIYD
-918 PDIYGDIVIKTPV
+918 PDVYGDIVIKTPV

-947 FENTMQEEAGA
+947 FENTMEEEAGA

-1002 YRVRV
+1002 YRVKVVTR
-1007 ATHSTCKSPVTKE
+1007 STCKSPVTKE

-1033 ASYMKR
+1033 TSYMKR

-1236 FIGRERVEV
+1236 FIGRDHCESRLCFRGIYTGEW
-1245 DQRNDKI
+1245 NGFKI
-1252 QQVHWTITANQGY
+1252 
-1265 ASEGYTLVN
+1265 
-1274 GTDLKSYYPDID
+1274 
-1286 FKTCDYTVVAAYKNR
+1286 
-1301 CKTPGQAVFQ
+1301 
-1311 VKVDKFIPVIPLPDD
+1311 
-1326 TICELAE
+1326 
-1333 ARILRAQ
+1333 
-1340 PEGGWWT
+1340 
-1347 LKDPAIPEA
+1347 
-1356 AEVLYTEWGNS
+1356 
-1367 YFYPGFDPY
+1367 
-1376 AQKDIGL
+1376 
-1383 VYHYRN
+1383 
-1389 GACIARDTMNMRIW
+1389 
-1403 PLPYV
+1403 
-1408 EAGDS
+1408 
-1413 LKMCLNNPP
+1413 
-1422 VTLVGRDSAAGQVW
+1422 
-1436 QPNRGDWKSGQ
+1436 
-1447 DVLAGHL
+1447 
-1454 FTPTV
+1454 
-1459 PGDFQLLYYYT
+1459 LL
-1470 DSRGCMN
+1470 S
-1477 RDSAVM
+1477 
-1483 RVHPLP
+1483 
-1489 STDFTVA
+1489 
-1496 PQSCIHTDV
+1496 
-1505 LFTPA
+1505 
-1510 QPDGNTFEWIFGDDT
+1510 
-1525 PHGISDNE
+1525 
-1533 ILHSYDMYG
+1533 G
-1542 YRDVI
+1542 YRF
-1547 CMAQSVYGCRDTS
+1547 Q
-1560 EATRIEIINLPPP
+1560 NL
-1573 PFFDV
+1573 
-1578 DTLQGCAPFEV
+1578 
-1589 LFTVDPDT
+1589 
-1597 YKSDHNYLTFH
+1597 
-1608 WDYGDG
+1608 
-1614 TKTDTLMPIVPK
+1614 
-1626 PYPAGSWDT
+1626 
-1635 TFVARMTVS
+1635 
-1644 NVCDTVSYDT
+1644 
-1654 TITVF
+1654 
-1659 SAPKVSFALMHEWE
+1659 
-1673 CSPVFLELQN
+1673 
-1683 TTTGN
+1683 
-1688 NCVFNWTFTNSRTGE
+1688 
-1703 VVGETDIRNPEH
+1703 
-1715 EFTTD
+1715 
-1720 ETATSYFITLRAENR
+1720 
-1735 CDVDEYTDTLLVK
+1735 
-1748 PRQISAHFTPLD
+1748 
-1760 NPYACVNQEILFRNN
+1760 
-1775 STDTVST
+1775 
-1782 ILNTY
+1782 
-1787 WNFGDGSRDTVWS
+1787 
-1800 PRHKYDKQG
+1800 
-1809 TYLVKLKIDNGCGWD
+1809 
-1824 TISSP
+1824 
-1829 VIIYP
+1829 
-1834 LPHLEIK
+1834 
-1841 SEDYLCEA
+1841 
-1849 DTFTFVVNSDQELK
+1849 
-1863 QVTWKL
+1863 
-1869 GDGQTGNKDSLRY
+1869 
-1882 VYEGYGTFPVTVIGV
+1882 
-1897 SAEINQCTDS
+1897 
-1907 VMKEVVVY
+1907 
-1915 NKPILTI
+1915 
-1922 EPVDTIQCSPYLY
+1922 
-1935 QPEIT
+1935 
-1940 GEAYLMWDYG
+1940 
-1950 DRSGLTSARE
+1950 
-1960 HWYVNESD
+1960 
-1968 TVQRFRVMIYAETD
+1968 
-1982 KGCKSEYLRGVVVPN
+1982 
-1997 KPRALLDK
+1997 
-2005 KVEKGNPQKVTFINL
+2005 
-2020 SEECSDCIWNL
+2020 
-2031 PDKGTFHA
+2031 
-2039 FGDQTVEFGEQ
+2039 
-2050 GVYRAELVVENV
+2050 
-2062 YGCRDTA
+2062 
-2069 IMEHRV
+2069 
-2075 LIKGLYFPNTF
+2075 
-2086 IPHSQNPKINRFN
+2086 
-2099 GIGMGLARY
+2099 
-2108 RLQIFDQYGN
+2108 
-2118 KIWETR
+2118 
-2124 ALENGRP
+2124 
-2131 SEGWDGCN
+2131 
-2139 LKGERMPQ
+2139 
-2147 GMYIWRAEAIFGDAE
+2147 
-2162 VWTGDNNESGVPETT
+2162 
-2177 QGTVL
+2177 
-2182 LLRE
+2182 

>member
-166 GDGRDTTLTQAEM
+166 GDGRDSTLTQAEM

-411 WPVSLCPDLTTGKAL
+411 WPVSLCPDLATGKAL

-486 LNGASVGGVLCGDP
+486 LKGASVGGVLCGDP

-579 AEPRIRFNGYGDFEV
+579 AGPRIRFNGYGDFEV

-772 TAEDCEFLKGN
+772 TAEDCEFLRGN

-918 PDIYGDIVIKTPV
+918 PDVYGDIVIKTPV

-947 FENTMQEEAGA
+947 FENTMEEEAGA

-976 QDGQVIDPAVGSRQK
+976 QDGQVIDLAVGSRQK

-1002 YRVRV
+1002 YRVKVVTR
-1007 ATHSTCKSPVTKE
+1007 STCKSPVTKE

-1201 SNGCHHDDDSVFRIK
+1201 SNGCHHDDDSDSGSRHL
-1216 AFAIPRVRIGDIA
+1216 
-1229 DQCEPFH
+1229 PF
-1236 FIGRERVEV
+1236 
-1245 DQRNDKI
+1245 
-1252 QQVHWTITANQGY
+1252 
-1265 ASEGYTLVN
+1265 
-1274 GTDLKSYYPDID
+1274 
-1286 FKTCDYTVVAAYKNR
+1286 
-1301 CKTPGQAVFQ
+1301 PG
-1311 VKVDKFIPVIPLPDD
+1311 LGSG
-1326 TICELAE
+1326 
-1333 ARILRAQ
+1333 IL
-1340 PEGGWWT
+1340 
-1347 LKDPAIPEA
+1347 
-1356 AEVLYTEWGNS
+1356 
-1367 YFYPGFDPY
+1367 
-1376 AQKDIGL
+1376 
-1383 VYHYRN
+1383 
-1389 GACIARDTMNMRIW
+1389 
-1403 PLPYV
+1403 
-1408 EAGDS
+1408 
-1413 LKMCLNNPP
+1413 
-1422 VTLVGRDSAAGQVW
+1422 
-1436 QPNRGDWKSGQ
+1436 
-1447 DVLAGHL
+1447 
-1454 FTPTV
+1454 
-1459 PGDFQLLYYYT
+1459 
-1470 DSRGCMN
+1470 
-1477 RDSAVM
+1477 
-1483 RVHPLP
+1483 
-1489 STDFTVA
+1489 
-1496 PQSCIHTDV
+1496 
-1505 LFTPA
+1505 
-1510 QPDGNTFEWIFGDDT
+1510 
-1525 PHGISDNE
+1525 
-1533 ILHSYDMYG
+1533 
-1542 YRDVI
+1542 
-1547 CMAQSVYGCRDTS
+1547 
-1560 EATRIEIINLPPP
+1560 
-1573 PFFDV
+1573 
-1578 DTLQGCAPFEV
+1578 
-1589 LFTVDPDT
+1589 
-1597 YKSDHNYLTFH
+1597 
-1608 WDYGDG
+1608 
-1614 TKTDTLMPIVPK
+1614 
-1626 PYPAGSWDT
+1626 
-1635 TFVARMTVS
+1635 
-1644 NVCDTVSYDT
+1644 
-1654 TITVF
+1654 
-1659 SAPKVSFALMHEWE
+1659 
-1673 CSPVFLELQN
+1673 
-1683 TTTGN
+1683 
-1688 NCVFNWTFTNSRTGE
+1688 
-1703 VVGETDIRNPEH
+1703 
-1715 EFTTD
+1715 
-1720 ETATSYFITLRAENR
+1720 
-1735 CDVDEYTDTLLVK
+1735 
-1748 PRQISAHFTPLD
+1748 QIS
-1760 NPYACVNQEILFRNN
+1760 VNLFIL
-1775 STDTVST
+1775 
-1782 ILNTY
+1782 
-1787 WNFGDGSRDTVWS
+1787 
-1800 PRHKYDKQG
+1800 
-1809 TYLVKLKIDNGCGWD
+1809 
-1824 TISSP
+1824 
-1829 VIIYP
+1829 
-1834 LPHLEIK
+1834 
-1841 SEDYLCEA
+1841 
-1849 DTFTFVVNSDQELK
+1849 
-1863 QVTWKL
+1863 
-1869 GDGQTGNKDSLRY
+1869 
-1882 VYEGYGTFPVTVIGV
+1882 
-1897 SAEINQCTDS
+1897 
-1907 VMKEVVVY
+1907 
-1915 NKPILTI
+1915 
-1922 EPVDTIQCSPYLY
+1922 
-1935 QPEIT
+1935 
-1940 GEAYLMWDYG
+1940 
-1950 DRSGLTSARE
+1950 SG
-1960 HWYVNESD
+1960 
-1968 TVQRFRVMIYAETD
+1968 
-1982 KGCKSEYLRGVVVPN
+1982 
-1997 KPRALLDK
+1997 
-2005 KVEKGNPQKVTFINL
+2005 
-2020 SEECSDCIWNL
+2020 
-2031 PDKGTFHA
+2031 
-2039 FGDQTVEFGEQ
+2039 
-2050 GVYRAELVVENV
+2050 
-2062 YGCRDTA
+2062 
-2069 IMEHRV
+2069 
-2075 LIKGLYFPNTF
+2075 
-2086 IPHSQNPKINRFN
+2086 
-2099 GIGMGLARY
+2099 
-2108 RLQIFDQYGN
+2108 
-2118 KIWETR
+2118 
-2124 ALENGRP
+2124 
-2131 SEGWDGCN
+2131 
-2139 LKGERMPQ
+2139 
-2147 GMYIWRAEAIFGDAE
+2147 
-2162 VWTGDNNESGVPETT
+2162 ESG
-2177 QGTVL
+2177 
-2182 LLRE
+2182 

>member
-166 GDGRDTTLTQAEM
+166 GDGRDSTLTQAEM

-476 AGATYEVSLT
+476 AGAAYEVSLT
-486 LNGASVGGVLCGDP
+486 LKGASVGGVLCGDP

-579 AEPRIRFNGYGDFEV
+579 AGPRIRFNGYGDFEV

-772 TAEDCEFLKGN
+772 TAEDCEFLRGN
-783 TEKVAPIT
+783 TERVAPIT

-947 FENTMQEEAGA
+947 FENTMEEEAGA

-1077 WKGGDREN
+1077 WRSGDREN

-1201 SNGCHHDDDSVFRIK
+1201 SNGCHHDDDSDSGSRHL
-1216 AFAIPRVRIGDIA
+1216 
-1229 DQCEPFH
+1229 PF
-1236 FIGRERVEV
+1236 
-1245 DQRNDKI
+1245 
-1252 QQVHWTITANQGY
+1252 
-1265 ASEGYTLVN
+1265 
-1274 GTDLKSYYPDID
+1274 
-1286 FKTCDYTVVAAYKNR
+1286 
-1301 CKTPGQAVFQ
+1301 PGSGSG
-1311 VKVDKFIPVIPLPDD
+1311 
-1326 TICELAE
+1326 
-1333 ARILRAQ
+1333 IL
-1340 PEGGWWT
+1340 
-1347 LKDPAIPEA
+1347 
-1356 AEVLYTEWGNS
+1356 
-1367 YFYPGFDPY
+1367 
-1376 AQKDIGL
+1376 
-1383 VYHYRN
+1383 
-1389 GACIARDTMNMRIW
+1389 
-1403 PLPYV
+1403 
-1408 EAGDS
+1408 
-1413 LKMCLNNPP
+1413 
-1422 VTLVGRDSAAGQVW
+1422 
-1436 QPNRGDWKSGQ
+1436 
-1447 DVLAGHL
+1447 
-1454 FTPTV
+1454 
-1459 PGDFQLLYYYT
+1459 
-1470 DSRGCMN
+1470 
-1477 RDSAVM
+1477 
-1483 RVHPLP
+1483 
-1489 STDFTVA
+1489 
-1496 PQSCIHTDV
+1496 
-1505 LFTPA
+1505 
-1510 QPDGNTFEWIFGDDT
+1510 
-1525 PHGISDNE
+1525 
-1533 ILHSYDMYG
+1533 
-1542 YRDVI
+1542 
-1547 CMAQSVYGCRDTS
+1547 
-1560 EATRIEIINLPPP
+1560 
-1573 PFFDV
+1573 
-1578 DTLQGCAPFEV
+1578 
-1589 LFTVDPDT
+1589 
-1597 YKSDHNYLTFH
+1597 
-1608 WDYGDG
+1608 
-1614 TKTDTLMPIVPK
+1614 
-1626 PYPAGSWDT
+1626 
-1635 TFVARMTVS
+1635 
-1644 NVCDTVSYDT
+1644 
-1654 TITVF
+1654 
-1659 SAPKVSFALMHEWE
+1659 
-1673 CSPVFLELQN
+1673 
-1683 TTTGN
+1683 
-1688 NCVFNWTFTNSRTGE
+1688 
-1703 VVGETDIRNPEH
+1703 
-1715 EFTTD
+1715 
-1720 ETATSYFITLRAENR
+1720 
-1735 CDVDEYTDTLLVK
+1735 
-1748 PRQISAHFTPLD
+1748 QIS
-1760 NPYACVNQEILFRNN
+1760 VNLFIL
-1775 STDTVST
+1775 
-1782 ILNTY
+1782 
-1787 WNFGDGSRDTVWS
+1787 
-1800 PRHKYDKQG
+1800 
-1809 TYLVKLKIDNGCGWD
+1809 
-1824 TISSP
+1824 
-1829 VIIYP
+1829 
-1834 LPHLEIK
+1834 
-1841 SEDYLCEA
+1841 
-1849 DTFTFVVNSDQELK
+1849 
-1863 QVTWKL
+1863 
-1869 GDGQTGNKDSLRY
+1869 
-1882 VYEGYGTFPVTVIGV
+1882 
-1897 SAEINQCTDS
+1897 
-1907 VMKEVVVY
+1907 
-1915 NKPILTI
+1915 
-1922 EPVDTIQCSPYLY
+1922 
-1935 QPEIT
+1935 
-1940 GEAYLMWDYG
+1940 
-1950 DRSGLTSARE
+1950 SG
-1960 HWYVNESD
+1960 
-1968 TVQRFRVMIYAETD
+1968 
-1982 KGCKSEYLRGVVVPN
+1982 
-1997 KPRALLDK
+1997 
-2005 KVEKGNPQKVTFINL
+2005 
-2020 SEECSDCIWNL
+2020 
-2031 PDKGTFHA
+2031 
-2039 FGDQTVEFGEQ
+2039 
-2050 GVYRAELVVENV
+2050 
-2062 YGCRDTA
+2062 
-2069 IMEHRV
+2069 
-2075 LIKGLYFPNTF
+2075 
-2086 IPHSQNPKINRFN
+2086 
-2099 GIGMGLARY
+2099 
-2108 RLQIFDQYGN
+2108 
-2118 KIWETR
+2118 
-2124 ALENGRP
+2124 
-2131 SEGWDGCN
+2131 
-2139 LKGERMPQ
+2139 
-2147 GMYIWRAEAIFGDAE
+2147 
-2162 VWTGDNNESGVPETT
+2162 ESG
-2177 QGTVL
+2177 
-2182 LLRE
+2182 

>member
-486 LNGASVGGVLCGDP
+486 LKGASVGGVLCGDP

-533 CDGETVSFENHSN
+533 CDGETVSFENHSS
-546 GEGLEHSWT
+546 GEGLEHFWT
-555 IKPITTELYD
+555 VRPITTELYD

-579 AEPRIRFNGYGDFEV
+579 AGPRIRFNGYGDFEV

-646 HVPEAHWEFTPDRV
+646 HVPEAHWEFTPDRM

-905 TDPVAEAVYHIYD
+905 TDPMAEAVYHIYD
-918 PDIYGDIVIKTPV
+918 PDVYGDIVIKTPV

-1002 YRVRV
+1002 YRVKVVTR
-1007 ATHSTCKSPVTKE
+1007 STCKSPVTKE

-1182 ESPKLLF
+1182 K
-1189 SEPGDYDVRLAV
+1189 
-1201 SNGCHHDDDSVFRIK
+1201 
-1216 AFAIPRVRIGDIA
+1216 
-1229 DQCEPFH
+1229 
-1236 FIGRERVEV
+1236 
-1245 DQRNDKI
+1245 
-1252 QQVHWTITANQGY
+1252 
-1265 ASEGYTLVN
+1265 
-1274 GTDLKSYYPDID
+1274 
-1286 FKTCDYTVVAAYKNR
+1286 
-1301 CKTPGQAVFQ
+1301 
-1311 VKVDKFIPVIPLPDD
+1311 
-1326 TICELAE
+1326 
-1333 ARILRAQ
+1333 
-1340 PEGGWWT
+1340 
-1347 LKDPAIPEA
+1347 
-1356 AEVLYTEWGNS
+1356 
-1367 YFYPGFDPY
+1367 
-1376 AQKDIGL
+1376 
-1383 VYHYRN
+1383 
-1389 GACIARDTMNMRIW
+1389 
-1403 PLPYV
+1403 
-1408 EAGDS
+1408 
-1413 LKMCLNNPP
+1413 
-1422 VTLVGRDSAAGQVW
+1422 
-1436 QPNRGDWKSGQ
+1436 
-1447 DVLAGHL
+1447 
-1454 FTPTV
+1454 
-1459 PGDFQLLYYYT
+1459 
-1470 DSRGCMN
+1470 
-1477 RDSAVM
+1477 
-1483 RVHPLP
+1483 
-1489 STDFTVA
+1489 
-1496 PQSCIHTDV
+1496 
-1505 LFTPA
+1505 
-1510 QPDGNTFEWIFGDDT
+1510 
-1525 PHGISDNE
+1525 
-1533 ILHSYDMYG
+1533 
-1542 YRDVI
+1542 
-1547 CMAQSVYGCRDTS
+1547 
-1560 EATRIEIINLPPP
+1560 
-1573 PFFDV
+1573 
-1578 DTLQGCAPFEV
+1578 
-1589 LFTVDPDT
+1589 
-1597 YKSDHNYLTFH
+1597 
-1608 WDYGDG
+1608 
-1614 TKTDTLMPIVPK
+1614 
-1626 PYPAGSWDT
+1626 
-1635 TFVARMTVS
+1635 
-1644 NVCDTVSYDT
+1644 
-1654 TITVF
+1654 
-1659 SAPKVSFALMHEWE
+1659 
-1673 CSPVFLELQN
+1673 
-1683 TTTGN
+1683 
-1688 NCVFNWTFTNSRTGE
+1688 
-1703 VVGETDIRNPEH
+1703 
-1715 EFTTD
+1715 
-1720 ETATSYFITLRAENR
+1720 
-1735 CDVDEYTDTLLVK
+1735 
-1748 PRQISAHFTPLD
+1748 
-1760 NPYACVNQEILFRNN
+1760 
-1775 STDTVST
+1775 
-1782 ILNTY
+1782 
-1787 WNFGDGSRDTVWS
+1787 
-1800 PRHKYDKQG
+1800 
-1809 TYLVKLKIDNGCGWD
+1809 
-1824 TISSP
+1824 
-1829 VIIYP
+1829 
-1834 LPHLEIK
+1834 
-1841 SEDYLCEA
+1841 
-1849 DTFTFVVNSDQELK
+1849 
-1863 QVTWKL
+1863 
-1869 GDGQTGNKDSLRY
+1869 
-1882 VYEGYGTFPVTVIGV
+1882 
-1897 SAEINQCTDS
+1897 
-1907 VMKEVVVY
+1907 
-1915 NKPILTI
+1915 
-1922 EPVDTIQCSPYLY
+1922 
-1935 QPEIT
+1935 
-1940 GEAYLMWDYG
+1940 
-1950 DRSGLTSARE
+1950 
-1960 HWYVNESD
+1960 
-1968 TVQRFRVMIYAETD
+1968 
-1982 KGCKSEYLRGVVVPN
+1982 
-1997 KPRALLDK
+1997 
-2005 KVEKGNPQKVTFINL
+2005 
-2020 SEECSDCIWNL
+2020 
-2031 PDKGTFHA
+2031 
-2039 FGDQTVEFGEQ
+2039 
-2050 GVYRAELVVENV
+2050 
-2062 YGCRDTA
+2062 
-2069 IMEHRV
+2069 
-2075 LIKGLYFPNTF
+2075 
-2086 IPHSQNPKINRFN
+2086 
-2099 GIGMGLARY
+2099 
-2108 RLQIFDQYGN
+2108 
-2118 KIWETR
+2118 
-2124 ALENGRP
+2124 
-2131 SEGWDGCN
+2131 
-2139 LKGERMPQ
+2139 
-2147 GMYIWRAEAIFGDAE
+2147 
-2162 VWTGDNNESGVPETT
+2162 
-2177 QGTVL
+2177 
-2182 LLRE
+2182 

>member
-486 LNGASVGGVLCGDP
+486 LKGASVDGVLCGDP

-579 AEPRIRFNGYGDFEV
+579 AGPRIRFNGYGDFEV

-918 PDIYGDIVIKTPV
+918 PDVYGDIVIKTPV

-947 FENTMQEEAGA
+947 FENTMEEEAGA

-1002 YRVRV
+1002 YRVKVVTR
-1007 ATHSTCKSPVTKE
+1007 STCKSPVTKE

-1033 ASYMKR
+1033 TSYMKR

-1189 SEPGDYDVRLAV
+1189 SESGDYDVRLAV

-1311 VKVDKFIPVIPLPDD
+1311 VKVDKFIPVI
-1326 TICELAE
+1326 
-1333 ARILRAQ
+1333 
-1340 PEGGWWT
+1340 
-1347 LKDPAIPEA
+1347 
-1356 AEVLYTEWGNS
+1356 
-1367 YFYPGFDPY
+1367 
-1376 AQKDIGL
+1376 
-1383 VYHYRN
+1383 
-1389 GACIARDTMNMRIW
+1389 
-1403 PLPYV
+1403 
-1408 EAGDS
+1408 
-1413 LKMCLNNPP
+1413 
-1422 VTLVGRDSAAGQVW
+1422 
-1436 QPNRGDWKSGQ
+1436 
-1447 DVLAGHL
+1447 
-1454 FTPTV
+1454 
-1459 PGDFQLLYYYT
+1459 
-1470 DSRGCMN
+1470 
-1477 RDSAVM
+1477 
-1483 RVHPLP
+1483 
-1489 STDFTVA
+1489 
-1496 PQSCIHTDV
+1496 
-1505 LFTPA
+1505 
-1510 QPDGNTFEWIFGDDT
+1510 
-1525 PHGISDNE
+1525 
-1533 ILHSYDMYG
+1533 
-1542 YRDVI
+1542 
-1547 CMAQSVYGCRDTS
+1547 
-1560 EATRIEIINLPPP
+1560 
-1573 PFFDV
+1573 
-1578 DTLQGCAPFEV
+1578 
-1589 LFTVDPDT
+1589 
-1597 YKSDHNYLTFH
+1597 
-1608 WDYGDG
+1608 
-1614 TKTDTLMPIVPK
+1614 
-1626 PYPAGSWDT
+1626 
-1635 TFVARMTVS
+1635 
-1644 NVCDTVSYDT
+1644 
-1654 TITVF
+1654 
-1659 SAPKVSFALMHEWE
+1659 
-1673 CSPVFLELQN
+1673 
-1683 TTTGN
+1683 
-1688 NCVFNWTFTNSRTGE
+1688 
-1703 VVGETDIRNPEH
+1703 
-1715 EFTTD
+1715 
-1720 ETATSYFITLRAENR
+1720 
-1735 CDVDEYTDTLLVK
+1735 
-1748 PRQISAHFTPLD
+1748 
-1760 NPYACVNQEILFRNN
+1760 
-1775 STDTVST
+1775 
-1782 ILNTY
+1782 
-1787 WNFGDGSRDTVWS
+1787 
-1800 PRHKYDKQG
+1800 
-1809 TYLVKLKIDNGCGWD
+1809 
-1824 TISSP
+1824 
-1829 VIIYP
+1829 
-1834 LPHLEIK
+1834 
-1841 SEDYLCEA
+1841 
-1849 DTFTFVVNSDQELK
+1849 
-1863 QVTWKL
+1863 
-1869 GDGQTGNKDSLRY
+1869 
-1882 VYEGYGTFPVTVIGV
+1882 
-1897 SAEINQCTDS
+1897 
-1907 VMKEVVVY
+1907 
-1915 NKPILTI
+1915 
-1922 EPVDTIQCSPYLY
+1922 
-1935 QPEIT
+1935 
-1940 GEAYLMWDYG
+1940 
-1950 DRSGLTSARE
+1950 
-1960 HWYVNESD
+1960 
-1968 TVQRFRVMIYAETD
+1968 
-1982 KGCKSEYLRGVVVPN
+1982 
-1997 KPRALLDK
+1997 
-2005 KVEKGNPQKVTFINL
+2005 
-2020 SEECSDCIWNL
+2020 
-2031 PDKGTFHA
+2031 
-2039 FGDQTVEFGEQ
+2039 
-2050 GVYRAELVVENV
+2050 
-2062 YGCRDTA
+2062 
-2069 IMEHRV
+2069 
-2075 LIKGLYFPNTF
+2075 
-2086 IPHSQNPKINRFN
+2086 
-2099 GIGMGLARY
+2099 
-2108 RLQIFDQYGN
+2108 
-2118 KIWETR
+2118 
-2124 ALENGRP
+2124 
-2131 SEGWDGCN
+2131 
-2139 LKGERMPQ
+2139 
-2147 GMYIWRAEAIFGDAE
+2147 
-2162 VWTGDNNESGVPETT
+2162 
-2177 QGTVL
+2177 
-2182 LLRE
+2182 

>member
-411 WPVSLCPDLTTGKAL
+411 WPVSLCPDLATGKAL

-486 LNGASVGGVLCGDP
+486 LKGASVGGVLCGDP

-579 AEPRIRFNGYGDFEV
+579 AGPRIRFNGYGDFEV

-772 TAEDCEFLKGN
+772 TAEDCEFLRGN
-783 TEKVAPIT
+783 TERVAPIT

-947 FENTMQEEAGA
+947 FENIMQEEAGA

-1201 SNGCHHDDDSVFRIK
+1201 SNGCHHDDDSDSGSRHL
-1216 AFAIPRVRIGDIA
+1216 
-1229 DQCEPFH
+1229 PF
-1236 FIGRERVEV
+1236 
-1245 DQRNDKI
+1245 
-1252 QQVHWTITANQGY
+1252 
-1265 ASEGYTLVN
+1265 
-1274 GTDLKSYYPDID
+1274 
-1286 FKTCDYTVVAAYKNR
+1286 
-1301 CKTPGQAVFQ
+1301 PGSGSG
-1311 VKVDKFIPVIPLPDD
+1311 
-1326 TICELAE
+1326 
-1333 ARILRAQ
+1333 IL
-1340 PEGGWWT
+1340 
-1347 LKDPAIPEA
+1347 
-1356 AEVLYTEWGNS
+1356 
-1367 YFYPGFDPY
+1367 
-1376 AQKDIGL
+1376 
-1383 VYHYRN
+1383 
-1389 GACIARDTMNMRIW
+1389 
-1403 PLPYV
+1403 
-1408 EAGDS
+1408 
-1413 LKMCLNNPP
+1413 
-1422 VTLVGRDSAAGQVW
+1422 
-1436 QPNRGDWKSGQ
+1436 
-1447 DVLAGHL
+1447 
-1454 FTPTV
+1454 
-1459 PGDFQLLYYYT
+1459 
-1470 DSRGCMN
+1470 
-1477 RDSAVM
+1477 
-1483 RVHPLP
+1483 
-1489 STDFTVA
+1489 
-1496 PQSCIHTDV
+1496 
-1505 LFTPA
+1505 
-1510 QPDGNTFEWIFGDDT
+1510 
-1525 PHGISDNE
+1525 
-1533 ILHSYDMYG
+1533 
-1542 YRDVI
+1542 
-1547 CMAQSVYGCRDTS
+1547 
-1560 EATRIEIINLPPP
+1560 
-1573 PFFDV
+1573 
-1578 DTLQGCAPFEV
+1578 
-1589 LFTVDPDT
+1589 
-1597 YKSDHNYLTFH
+1597 
-1608 WDYGDG
+1608 
-1614 TKTDTLMPIVPK
+1614 
-1626 PYPAGSWDT
+1626 
-1635 TFVARMTVS
+1635 
-1644 NVCDTVSYDT
+1644 
-1654 TITVF
+1654 
-1659 SAPKVSFALMHEWE
+1659 
-1673 CSPVFLELQN
+1673 
-1683 TTTGN
+1683 
-1688 NCVFNWTFTNSRTGE
+1688 
-1703 VVGETDIRNPEH
+1703 
-1715 EFTTD
+1715 
-1720 ETATSYFITLRAENR
+1720 
-1735 CDVDEYTDTLLVK
+1735 
-1748 PRQISAHFTPLD
+1748 QIS
-1760 NPYACVNQEILFRNN
+1760 VNLFIL
-1775 STDTVST
+1775 
-1782 ILNTY
+1782 
-1787 WNFGDGSRDTVWS
+1787 
-1800 PRHKYDKQG
+1800 
-1809 TYLVKLKIDNGCGWD
+1809 
-1824 TISSP
+1824 
-1829 VIIYP
+1829 
-1834 LPHLEIK
+1834 
-1841 SEDYLCEA
+1841 
-1849 DTFTFVVNSDQELK
+1849 
-1863 QVTWKL
+1863 
-1869 GDGQTGNKDSLRY
+1869 
-1882 VYEGYGTFPVTVIGV
+1882 
-1897 SAEINQCTDS
+1897 
-1907 VMKEVVVY
+1907 
-1915 NKPILTI
+1915 
-1922 EPVDTIQCSPYLY
+1922 
-1935 QPEIT
+1935 
-1940 GEAYLMWDYG
+1940 
-1950 DRSGLTSARE
+1950 SG
-1960 HWYVNESD
+1960 
-1968 TVQRFRVMIYAETD
+1968 
-1982 KGCKSEYLRGVVVPN
+1982 
-1997 KPRALLDK
+1997 
-2005 KVEKGNPQKVTFINL
+2005 
-2020 SEECSDCIWNL
+2020 
-2031 PDKGTFHA
+2031 
-2039 FGDQTVEFGEQ
+2039 
-2050 GVYRAELVVENV
+2050 
-2062 YGCRDTA
+2062 
-2069 IMEHRV
+2069 
-2075 LIKGLYFPNTF
+2075 
-2086 IPHSQNPKINRFN
+2086 
-2099 GIGMGLARY
+2099 
-2108 RLQIFDQYGN
+2108 
-2118 KIWETR
+2118 
-2124 ALENGRP
+2124 
-2131 SEGWDGCN
+2131 
-2139 LKGERMPQ
+2139 
-2147 GMYIWRAEAIFGDAE
+2147 
-2162 VWTGDNNESGVPETT
+2162 ESG
-2177 QGTVL
+2177 
-2182 LLRE
+2182 

>member
-486 LNGASVGGVLCGDP
+486 LKGASVGGVLCGDP

-533 CDGETVSFENHSN
+533 CDGETVSFENHSS

-579 AEPRIRFNGYGDFEV
+579 AGPRIRFNGYGDFEV

-772 TAEDCEFLKGN
+772 TAEDCEFLRGN

-918 PDIYGDIVIKTPV
+918 PDVYGDIVIKTPV

-947 FENTMQEEAGA
+947 FENTMEEEAGA

-1002 YRVRV
+1002 YRVKVVTR
-1007 ATHSTCKSPVTKE
+1007 STCKSPVTKE

-1110 DEGKQEFLT
+1110 DAGKQEFLT

-1182 ESPKLLF
+1182 K
-1189 SEPGDYDVRLAV
+1189 
-1201 SNGCHHDDDSVFRIK
+1201 
-1216 AFAIPRVRIGDIA
+1216 
-1229 DQCEPFH
+1229 
-1236 FIGRERVEV
+1236 
-1245 DQRNDKI
+1245 
-1252 QQVHWTITANQGY
+1252 
-1265 ASEGYTLVN
+1265 
-1274 GTDLKSYYPDID
+1274 
-1286 FKTCDYTVVAAYKNR
+1286 
-1301 CKTPGQAVFQ
+1301 
-1311 VKVDKFIPVIPLPDD
+1311 
-1326 TICELAE
+1326 
-1333 ARILRAQ
+1333 
-1340 PEGGWWT
+1340 
-1347 LKDPAIPEA
+1347 
-1356 AEVLYTEWGNS
+1356 
-1367 YFYPGFDPY
+1367 
-1376 AQKDIGL
+1376 
-1383 VYHYRN
+1383 
-1389 GACIARDTMNMRIW
+1389 
-1403 PLPYV
+1403 
-1408 EAGDS
+1408 
-1413 LKMCLNNPP
+1413 
-1422 VTLVGRDSAAGQVW
+1422 
-1436 QPNRGDWKSGQ
+1436 
-1447 DVLAGHL
+1447 
-1454 FTPTV
+1454 
-1459 PGDFQLLYYYT
+1459 
-1470 DSRGCMN
+1470 
-1477 RDSAVM
+1477 
-1483 RVHPLP
+1483 
-1489 STDFTVA
+1489 
-1496 PQSCIHTDV
+1496 
-1505 LFTPA
+1505 
-1510 QPDGNTFEWIFGDDT
+1510 
-1525 PHGISDNE
+1525 
-1533 ILHSYDMYG
+1533 
-1542 YRDVI
+1542 
-1547 CMAQSVYGCRDTS
+1547 
-1560 EATRIEIINLPPP
+1560 
-1573 PFFDV
+1573 
-1578 DTLQGCAPFEV
+1578 
-1589 LFTVDPDT
+1589 
-1597 YKSDHNYLTFH
+1597 
-1608 WDYGDG
+1608 
-1614 TKTDTLMPIVPK
+1614 
-1626 PYPAGSWDT
+1626 
-1635 TFVARMTVS
+1635 
-1644 NVCDTVSYDT
+1644 
-1654 TITVF
+1654 
-1659 SAPKVSFALMHEWE
+1659 
-1673 CSPVFLELQN
+1673 
-1683 TTTGN
+1683 
-1688 NCVFNWTFTNSRTGE
+1688 
-1703 VVGETDIRNPEH
+1703 
-1715 EFTTD
+1715 
-1720 ETATSYFITLRAENR
+1720 
-1735 CDVDEYTDTLLVK
+1735 
-1748 PRQISAHFTPLD
+1748 
-1760 NPYACVNQEILFRNN
+1760 
-1775 STDTVST
+1775 
-1782 ILNTY
+1782 
-1787 WNFGDGSRDTVWS
+1787 
-1800 PRHKYDKQG
+1800 
-1809 TYLVKLKIDNGCGWD
+1809 
-1824 TISSP
+1824 
-1829 VIIYP
+1829 
-1834 LPHLEIK
+1834 
-1841 SEDYLCEA
+1841 
-1849 DTFTFVVNSDQELK
+1849 
-1863 QVTWKL
+1863 
-1869 GDGQTGNKDSLRY
+1869 
-1882 VYEGYGTFPVTVIGV
+1882 
-1897 SAEINQCTDS
+1897 
-1907 VMKEVVVY
+1907 
-1915 NKPILTI
+1915 
-1922 EPVDTIQCSPYLY
+1922 
-1935 QPEIT
+1935 
-1940 GEAYLMWDYG
+1940 
-1950 DRSGLTSARE
+1950 
-1960 HWYVNESD
+1960 
-1968 TVQRFRVMIYAETD
+1968 
-1982 KGCKSEYLRGVVVPN
+1982 
-1997 KPRALLDK
+1997 
-2005 KVEKGNPQKVTFINL
+2005 
-2020 SEECSDCIWNL
+2020 
-2031 PDKGTFHA
+2031 
-2039 FGDQTVEFGEQ
+2039 
-2050 GVYRAELVVENV
+2050 
-2062 YGCRDTA
+2062 
-2069 IMEHRV
+2069 
-2075 LIKGLYFPNTF
+2075 
-2086 IPHSQNPKINRFN
+2086 
-2099 GIGMGLARY
+2099 
-2108 RLQIFDQYGN
+2108 
-2118 KIWETR
+2118 
-2124 ALENGRP
+2124 
-2131 SEGWDGCN
+2131 
-2139 LKGERMPQ
+2139 
-2147 GMYIWRAEAIFGDAE
+2147 
-2162 VWTGDNNESGVPETT
+2162 
-2177 QGTVL
+2177 
-2182 LLRE
+2182 

>member
-411 WPVSLCPDLTTGKAL
+411 WPVSLCPDLATGKAL

-486 LNGASVGGVLCGDP
+486 LKGASVGGVLCGDP

-533 CDGETVSFENHSN
+533 CDGETVSFENHSS

-579 AEPRIRFNGYGDFEV
+579 AGPRIRFNGYGDFEV

-905 TDPVAEAVYHIYD
+905 TDPMAEAVYHIYD
-918 PDIYGDIVIKTPV
+918 PDVYGDIVIKTPV

-1201 SNGCHHDDDSVFRIK
+1201 SNGCHHDDDSDSGSRHL
-1216 AFAIPRVRIGDIA
+1216 
-1229 DQCEPFH
+1229 PF
-1236 FIGRERVEV
+1236 
-1245 DQRNDKI
+1245 
-1252 QQVHWTITANQGY
+1252 
-1265 ASEGYTLVN
+1265 
-1274 GTDLKSYYPDID
+1274 
-1286 FKTCDYTVVAAYKNR
+1286 
-1301 CKTPGQAVFQ
+1301 PGSGSG
-1311 VKVDKFIPVIPLPDD
+1311 
-1326 TICELAE
+1326 
-1333 ARILRAQ
+1333 IL
-1340 PEGGWWT
+1340 
-1347 LKDPAIPEA
+1347 
-1356 AEVLYTEWGNS
+1356 
-1367 YFYPGFDPY
+1367 
-1376 AQKDIGL
+1376 
-1383 VYHYRN
+1383 
-1389 GACIARDTMNMRIW
+1389 
-1403 PLPYV
+1403 
-1408 EAGDS
+1408 
-1413 LKMCLNNPP
+1413 
-1422 VTLVGRDSAAGQVW
+1422 
-1436 QPNRGDWKSGQ
+1436 
-1447 DVLAGHL
+1447 
-1454 FTPTV
+1454 
-1459 PGDFQLLYYYT
+1459 
-1470 DSRGCMN
+1470 
-1477 RDSAVM
+1477 
-1483 RVHPLP
+1483 
-1489 STDFTVA
+1489 
-1496 PQSCIHTDV
+1496 
-1505 LFTPA
+1505 
-1510 QPDGNTFEWIFGDDT
+1510 
-1525 PHGISDNE
+1525 
-1533 ILHSYDMYG
+1533 
-1542 YRDVI
+1542 
-1547 CMAQSVYGCRDTS
+1547 
-1560 EATRIEIINLPPP
+1560 
-1573 PFFDV
+1573 
-1578 DTLQGCAPFEV
+1578 
-1589 LFTVDPDT
+1589 
-1597 YKSDHNYLTFH
+1597 
-1608 WDYGDG
+1608 
-1614 TKTDTLMPIVPK
+1614 
-1626 PYPAGSWDT
+1626 
-1635 TFVARMTVS
+1635 
-1644 NVCDTVSYDT
+1644 
-1654 TITVF
+1654 
-1659 SAPKVSFALMHEWE
+1659 
-1673 CSPVFLELQN
+1673 
-1683 TTTGN
+1683 
-1688 NCVFNWTFTNSRTGE
+1688 
-1703 VVGETDIRNPEH
+1703 
-1715 EFTTD
+1715 
-1720 ETATSYFITLRAENR
+1720 
-1735 CDVDEYTDTLLVK
+1735 
-1748 PRQISAHFTPLD
+1748 QIS
-1760 NPYACVNQEILFRNN
+1760 VNLFIL
-1775 STDTVST
+1775 
-1782 ILNTY
+1782 
-1787 WNFGDGSRDTVWS
+1787 
-1800 PRHKYDKQG
+1800 
-1809 TYLVKLKIDNGCGWD
+1809 
-1824 TISSP
+1824 
-1829 VIIYP
+1829 
-1834 LPHLEIK
+1834 
-1841 SEDYLCEA
+1841 
-1849 DTFTFVVNSDQELK
+1849 
-1863 QVTWKL
+1863 
-1869 GDGQTGNKDSLRY
+1869 
-1882 VYEGYGTFPVTVIGV
+1882 
-1897 SAEINQCTDS
+1897 
-1907 VMKEVVVY
+1907 
-1915 NKPILTI
+1915 
-1922 EPVDTIQCSPYLY
+1922 
-1935 QPEIT
+1935 
-1940 GEAYLMWDYG
+1940 
-1950 DRSGLTSARE
+1950 SG
-1960 HWYVNESD
+1960 
-1968 TVQRFRVMIYAETD
+1968 
-1982 KGCKSEYLRGVVVPN
+1982 
-1997 KPRALLDK
+1997 
-2005 KVEKGNPQKVTFINL
+2005 
-2020 SEECSDCIWNL
+2020 
-2031 PDKGTFHA
+2031 
-2039 FGDQTVEFGEQ
+2039 
-2050 GVYRAELVVENV
+2050 
-2062 YGCRDTA
+2062 
-2069 IMEHRV
+2069 
-2075 LIKGLYFPNTF
+2075 
-2086 IPHSQNPKINRFN
+2086 
-2099 GIGMGLARY
+2099 
-2108 RLQIFDQYGN
+2108 
-2118 KIWETR
+2118 
-2124 ALENGRP
+2124 
-2131 SEGWDGCN
+2131 
-2139 LKGERMPQ
+2139 
-2147 GMYIWRAEAIFGDAE
+2147 
-2162 VWTGDNNESGVPETT
+2162 ESG
-2177 QGTVL
+2177 
-2182 LLRE
+2182 

>member
-486 LNGASVGGVLCGDP
+486 LKGASVGGVLCGDP

-1085 TDFPGILFNDN
+1085 TDLPGILFNDN

-1274 GTDLKSYYPDID
+1274 GTD
-1286 FKTCDYTVVAAYKNR
+1286 
-1301 CKTPGQAVFQ
+1301 
-1311 VKVDKFIPVIPLPDD
+1311 
-1326 TICELAE
+1326 
-1333 ARILRAQ
+1333 
-1340 PEGGWWT
+1340 
-1347 LKDPAIPEA
+1347 
-1356 AEVLYTEWGNS
+1356 
-1367 YFYPGFDPY
+1367 
-1376 AQKDIGL
+1376 
-1383 VYHYRN
+1383 
-1389 GACIARDTMNMRIW
+1389 
-1403 PLPYV
+1403 
-1408 EAGDS
+1408 
-1413 LKMCLNNPP
+1413 
-1422 VTLVGRDSAAGQVW
+1422 
-1436 QPNRGDWKSGQ
+1436 
-1447 DVLAGHL
+1447 
-1454 FTPTV
+1454 
-1459 PGDFQLLYYYT
+1459 
-1470 DSRGCMN
+1470 
-1477 RDSAVM
+1477 
-1483 RVHPLP
+1483 
-1489 STDFTVA
+1489 
-1496 PQSCIHTDV
+1496 
-1505 LFTPA
+1505 
-1510 QPDGNTFEWIFGDDT
+1510 
-1525 PHGISDNE
+1525 
-1533 ILHSYDMYG
+1533 
-1542 YRDVI
+1542 
-1547 CMAQSVYGCRDTS
+1547 
-1560 EATRIEIINLPPP
+1560 
-1573 PFFDV
+1573 
-1578 DTLQGCAPFEV
+1578 
-1589 LFTVDPDT
+1589 
-1597 YKSDHNYLTFH
+1597 
-1608 WDYGDG
+1608 
-1614 TKTDTLMPIVPK
+1614 
-1626 PYPAGSWDT
+1626 
-1635 TFVARMTVS
+1635 
-1644 NVCDTVSYDT
+1644 
-1654 TITVF
+1654 
-1659 SAPKVSFALMHEWE
+1659 
-1673 CSPVFLELQN
+1673 
-1683 TTTGN
+1683 
-1688 NCVFNWTFTNSRTGE
+1688 
-1703 VVGETDIRNPEH
+1703 
-1715 EFTTD
+1715 
-1720 ETATSYFITLRAENR
+1720 
-1735 CDVDEYTDTLLVK
+1735 
-1748 PRQISAHFTPLD
+1748 
-1760 NPYACVNQEILFRNN
+1760 
-1775 STDTVST
+1775 
-1782 ILNTY
+1782 
-1787 WNFGDGSRDTVWS
+1787 
-1800 PRHKYDKQG
+1800 
-1809 TYLVKLKIDNGCGWD
+1809 
-1824 TISSP
+1824 
-1829 VIIYP
+1829 
-1834 LPHLEIK
+1834 
-1841 SEDYLCEA
+1841 
-1849 DTFTFVVNSDQELK
+1849 
-1863 QVTWKL
+1863 
-1869 GDGQTGNKDSLRY
+1869 
-1882 VYEGYGTFPVTVIGV
+1882 
-1897 SAEINQCTDS
+1897 
-1907 VMKEVVVY
+1907 
-1915 NKPILTI
+1915 
-1922 EPVDTIQCSPYLY
+1922 
-1935 QPEIT
+1935 
-1940 GEAYLMWDYG
+1940 
-1950 DRSGLTSARE
+1950 
-1960 HWYVNESD
+1960 
-1968 TVQRFRVMIYAETD
+1968 
-1982 KGCKSEYLRGVVVPN
+1982 
-1997 KPRALLDK
+1997 
-2005 KVEKGNPQKVTFINL
+2005 
-2020 SEECSDCIWNL
+2020 
-2031 PDKGTFHA
+2031 
-2039 FGDQTVEFGEQ
+2039 
-2050 GVYRAELVVENV
+2050 
-2062 YGCRDTA
+2062 
-2069 IMEHRV
+2069 
-2075 LIKGLYFPNTF
+2075 
-2086 IPHSQNPKINRFN
+2086 
-2099 GIGMGLARY
+2099 
-2108 RLQIFDQYGN
+2108 
-2118 KIWETR
+2118 
-2124 ALENGRP
+2124 
-2131 SEGWDGCN
+2131 
-2139 LKGERMPQ
+2139 
-2147 GMYIWRAEAIFGDAE
+2147 
-2162 VWTGDNNESGVPETT
+2162 
-2177 QGTVL
+2177 
-2182 LLRE
+2182 

>member
-486 LNGASVGGVLCGDP
+486 LKGASVDGVLCGDP

-533 CDGETVSFENHSN
+533 CDGETVSFENHSS
-546 GEGLEHSWT
+546 GEGLEHFWT
-555 IKPITTELYD
+555 VRPITTELYD

-579 AEPRIRFNGYGDFEV
+579 AGPRIRFNGYGDFEV

-772 TAEDCEFLKGN
+772 TAEDCEFLRGN
-783 TEKVAPIT
+783 TERVAPIT

-905 TDPVAEAVYHIYD
+905 TDPMAEAVYHIYD
-918 PDIYGDIVIKTPV
+918 PDVYGDIVIKTPV

-947 FENTMQEEAGA
+947 FENTMEEEAGA

-1077 WKGGDREN
+1077 WRSGDREN

-1201 SNGCHHDDDSVFRIK
+1201 SNGCHHDDDSDSGSRHL
-1216 AFAIPRVRIGDIA
+1216 
-1229 DQCEPFH
+1229 PF
-1236 FIGRERVEV
+1236 
-1245 DQRNDKI
+1245 
-1252 QQVHWTITANQGY
+1252 
-1265 ASEGYTLVN
+1265 
-1274 GTDLKSYYPDID
+1274 
-1286 FKTCDYTVVAAYKNR
+1286 
-1301 CKTPGQAVFQ
+1301 PGSGSG
-1311 VKVDKFIPVIPLPDD
+1311 
-1326 TICELAE
+1326 
-1333 ARILRAQ
+1333 IL
-1340 PEGGWWT
+1340 
-1347 LKDPAIPEA
+1347 
-1356 AEVLYTEWGNS
+1356 
-1367 YFYPGFDPY
+1367 
-1376 AQKDIGL
+1376 
-1383 VYHYRN
+1383 
-1389 GACIARDTMNMRIW
+1389 
-1403 PLPYV
+1403 
-1408 EAGDS
+1408 
-1413 LKMCLNNPP
+1413 
-1422 VTLVGRDSAAGQVW
+1422 
-1436 QPNRGDWKSGQ
+1436 
-1447 DVLAGHL
+1447 
-1454 FTPTV
+1454 
-1459 PGDFQLLYYYT
+1459 
-1470 DSRGCMN
+1470 
-1477 RDSAVM
+1477 
-1483 RVHPLP
+1483 
-1489 STDFTVA
+1489 
-1496 PQSCIHTDV
+1496 
-1505 LFTPA
+1505 
-1510 QPDGNTFEWIFGDDT
+1510 
-1525 PHGISDNE
+1525 
-1533 ILHSYDMYG
+1533 
-1542 YRDVI
+1542 
-1547 CMAQSVYGCRDTS
+1547 
-1560 EATRIEIINLPPP
+1560 
-1573 PFFDV
+1573 
-1578 DTLQGCAPFEV
+1578 
-1589 LFTVDPDT
+1589 
-1597 YKSDHNYLTFH
+1597 
-1608 WDYGDG
+1608 
-1614 TKTDTLMPIVPK
+1614 
-1626 PYPAGSWDT
+1626 
-1635 TFVARMTVS
+1635 
-1644 NVCDTVSYDT
+1644 
-1654 TITVF
+1654 
-1659 SAPKVSFALMHEWE
+1659 
-1673 CSPVFLELQN
+1673 
-1683 TTTGN
+1683 
-1688 NCVFNWTFTNSRTGE
+1688 
-1703 VVGETDIRNPEH
+1703 
-1715 EFTTD
+1715 
-1720 ETATSYFITLRAENR
+1720 
-1735 CDVDEYTDTLLVK
+1735 
-1748 PRQISAHFTPLD
+1748 QIS
-1760 NPYACVNQEILFRNN
+1760 VNLFIL
-1775 STDTVST
+1775 
-1782 ILNTY
+1782 
-1787 WNFGDGSRDTVWS
+1787 
-1800 PRHKYDKQG
+1800 
-1809 TYLVKLKIDNGCGWD
+1809 
-1824 TISSP
+1824 
-1829 VIIYP
+1829 
-1834 LPHLEIK
+1834 
-1841 SEDYLCEA
+1841 
-1849 DTFTFVVNSDQELK
+1849 
-1863 QVTWKL
+1863 
-1869 GDGQTGNKDSLRY
+1869 
-1882 VYEGYGTFPVTVIGV
+1882 
-1897 SAEINQCTDS
+1897 
-1907 VMKEVVVY
+1907 
-1915 NKPILTI
+1915 
-1922 EPVDTIQCSPYLY
+1922 
-1935 QPEIT
+1935 
-1940 GEAYLMWDYG
+1940 
-1950 DRSGLTSARE
+1950 SG
-1960 HWYVNESD
+1960 
-1968 TVQRFRVMIYAETD
+1968 
-1982 KGCKSEYLRGVVVPN
+1982 
-1997 KPRALLDK
+1997 
-2005 KVEKGNPQKVTFINL
+2005 
-2020 SEECSDCIWNL
+2020 
-2031 PDKGTFHA
+2031 
-2039 FGDQTVEFGEQ
+2039 
-2050 GVYRAELVVENV
+2050 
-2062 YGCRDTA
+2062 
-2069 IMEHRV
+2069 
-2075 LIKGLYFPNTF
+2075 
-2086 IPHSQNPKINRFN
+2086 
-2099 GIGMGLARY
+2099 
-2108 RLQIFDQYGN
+2108 
-2118 KIWETR
+2118 
-2124 ALENGRP
+2124 
-2131 SEGWDGCN
+2131 
-2139 LKGERMPQ
+2139 
-2147 GMYIWRAEAIFGDAE
+2147 
-2162 VWTGDNNESGVPETT
+2162 ESG
-2177 QGTVL
+2177 
-2182 LLRE
+2182 

>member
-486 LNGASVGGVLCGDP
+486 LKGASVGGVLCGDP

-579 AEPRIRFNGYGDFEV
+579 AGPRIRFNGYGDFEV

-772 TAEDCEFLKGN
+772 TAEDCEFLRGN
-783 TEKVAPIT
+783 TERVAPIT

-1301 CKTPGQAVFQ
+1301 CKTPGQAVF
-1311 VKVDKFIPVIPLPDD
+1311 
-1326 TICELAE
+1326 
-1333 ARILRAQ
+1333 R
-1340 PEGGWWT
+1340 
-1347 LKDPAIPEA
+1347 
-1356 AEVLYTEWGNS
+1356 
-1367 YFYPGFDPY
+1367 
-1376 AQKDIGL
+1376 
-1383 VYHYRN
+1383 
-1389 GACIARDTMNMRIW
+1389 
-1403 PLPYV
+1403 
-1408 EAGDS
+1408 
-1413 LKMCLNNPP
+1413 
-1422 VTLVGRDSAAGQVW
+1422 
-1436 QPNRGDWKSGQ
+1436 
-1447 DVLAGHL
+1447 
-1454 FTPTV
+1454 
-1459 PGDFQLLYYYT
+1459 
-1470 DSRGCMN
+1470 
-1477 RDSAVM
+1477 
-1483 RVHPLP
+1483 
-1489 STDFTVA
+1489 
-1496 PQSCIHTDV
+1496 
-1505 LFTPA
+1505 
-1510 QPDGNTFEWIFGDDT
+1510 
-1525 PHGISDNE
+1525 
-1533 ILHSYDMYG
+1533 
-1542 YRDVI
+1542 
-1547 CMAQSVYGCRDTS
+1547 
-1560 EATRIEIINLPPP
+1560 
-1573 PFFDV
+1573 
-1578 DTLQGCAPFEV
+1578 
-1589 LFTVDPDT
+1589 
-1597 YKSDHNYLTFH
+1597 
-1608 WDYGDG
+1608 
-1614 TKTDTLMPIVPK
+1614 
-1626 PYPAGSWDT
+1626 
-1635 TFVARMTVS
+1635 
-1644 NVCDTVSYDT
+1644 
-1654 TITVF
+1654 
-1659 SAPKVSFALMHEWE
+1659 
-1673 CSPVFLELQN
+1673 
-1683 TTTGN
+1683 
-1688 NCVFNWTFTNSRTGE
+1688 
-1703 VVGETDIRNPEH
+1703 
-1715 EFTTD
+1715 
-1720 ETATSYFITLRAENR
+1720 
-1735 CDVDEYTDTLLVK
+1735 
-1748 PRQISAHFTPLD
+1748 
-1760 NPYACVNQEILFRNN
+1760 
-1775 STDTVST
+1775 
-1782 ILNTY
+1782 
-1787 WNFGDGSRDTVWS
+1787 
-1800 PRHKYDKQG
+1800 
-1809 TYLVKLKIDNGCGWD
+1809 
-1824 TISSP
+1824 
-1829 VIIYP
+1829 
-1834 LPHLEIK
+1834 
-1841 SEDYLCEA
+1841 
-1849 DTFTFVVNSDQELK
+1849 
-1863 QVTWKL
+1863 
-1869 GDGQTGNKDSLRY
+1869 
-1882 VYEGYGTFPVTVIGV
+1882 
-1897 SAEINQCTDS
+1897 
-1907 VMKEVVVY
+1907 
-1915 NKPILTI
+1915 
-1922 EPVDTIQCSPYLY
+1922 
-1935 QPEIT
+1935 
-1940 GEAYLMWDYG
+1940 
-1950 DRSGLTSARE
+1950 
-1960 HWYVNESD
+1960 
-1968 TVQRFRVMIYAETD
+1968 
-1982 KGCKSEYLRGVVVPN
+1982 
-1997 KPRALLDK
+1997 
-2005 KVEKGNPQKVTFINL
+2005 
-2020 SEECSDCIWNL
+2020 
-2031 PDKGTFHA
+2031 
-2039 FGDQTVEFGEQ
+2039 
-2050 GVYRAELVVENV
+2050 
-2062 YGCRDTA
+2062 
-2069 IMEHRV
+2069 
-2075 LIKGLYFPNTF
+2075 
-2086 IPHSQNPKINRFN
+2086 
-2099 GIGMGLARY
+2099 
-2108 RLQIFDQYGN
+2108 
-2118 KIWETR
+2118 
-2124 ALENGRP
+2124 
-2131 SEGWDGCN
+2131 
-2139 LKGERMPQ
+2139 
-2147 GMYIWRAEAIFGDAE
+2147 
-2162 VWTGDNNESGVPETT
+2162 
-2177 QGTVL
+2177 
-2182 LLRE
+2182 

>member
-411 WPVSLCPDLTTGKAL
+411 WPVSLCPDLATGKAL

-486 LNGASVGGVLCGDP
+486 LKGASVGGVLCGDP

-579 AEPRIRFNGYGDFEV
+579 AGPRIRFNGYGDFEV

-772 TAEDCEFLKGN
+772 TAEDCEFLRGN

-918 PDIYGDIVIKTPV
+918 PDVYGDIVIKTPV

-947 FENTMQEEAGA
+947 FENTMEEEAGA

-1002 YRVRV
+1002 YRVKVVTR
-1007 ATHSTCKSPVTKE
+1007 STCKSPVTKE

-1033 ASYMKR
+1033 TSYMKR

-1201 SNGCHHDDDSVFRIK
+1201 SNGCHHDDDSDSGSRHL
-1216 AFAIPRVRIGDIA
+1216 
-1229 DQCEPFH
+1229 PF
-1236 FIGRERVEV
+1236 
-1245 DQRNDKI
+1245 
-1252 QQVHWTITANQGY
+1252 
-1265 ASEGYTLVN
+1265 
-1274 GTDLKSYYPDID
+1274 
-1286 FKTCDYTVVAAYKNR
+1286 
-1301 CKTPGQAVFQ
+1301 PG
-1311 VKVDKFIPVIPLPDD
+1311 LGSG
-1326 TICELAE
+1326 
-1333 ARILRAQ
+1333 IL
-1340 PEGGWWT
+1340 
-1347 LKDPAIPEA
+1347 
-1356 AEVLYTEWGNS
+1356 
-1367 YFYPGFDPY
+1367 
-1376 AQKDIGL
+1376 
-1383 VYHYRN
+1383 
-1389 GACIARDTMNMRIW
+1389 
-1403 PLPYV
+1403 
-1408 EAGDS
+1408 
-1413 LKMCLNNPP
+1413 
-1422 VTLVGRDSAAGQVW
+1422 
-1436 QPNRGDWKSGQ
+1436 
-1447 DVLAGHL
+1447 
-1454 FTPTV
+1454 
-1459 PGDFQLLYYYT
+1459 
-1470 DSRGCMN
+1470 
-1477 RDSAVM
+1477 
-1483 RVHPLP
+1483 
-1489 STDFTVA
+1489 
-1496 PQSCIHTDV
+1496 
-1505 LFTPA
+1505 
-1510 QPDGNTFEWIFGDDT
+1510 
-1525 PHGISDNE
+1525 
-1533 ILHSYDMYG
+1533 
-1542 YRDVI
+1542 
-1547 CMAQSVYGCRDTS
+1547 
-1560 EATRIEIINLPPP
+1560 
-1573 PFFDV
+1573 
-1578 DTLQGCAPFEV
+1578 
-1589 LFTVDPDT
+1589 
-1597 YKSDHNYLTFH
+1597 
-1608 WDYGDG
+1608 
-1614 TKTDTLMPIVPK
+1614 
-1626 PYPAGSWDT
+1626 
-1635 TFVARMTVS
+1635 
-1644 NVCDTVSYDT
+1644 
-1654 TITVF
+1654 
-1659 SAPKVSFALMHEWE
+1659 
-1673 CSPVFLELQN
+1673 
-1683 TTTGN
+1683 
-1688 NCVFNWTFTNSRTGE
+1688 
-1703 VVGETDIRNPEH
+1703 
-1715 EFTTD
+1715 
-1720 ETATSYFITLRAENR
+1720 
-1735 CDVDEYTDTLLVK
+1735 
-1748 PRQISAHFTPLD
+1748 QIS
-1760 NPYACVNQEILFRNN
+1760 VNLFIL
-1775 STDTVST
+1775 
-1782 ILNTY
+1782 
-1787 WNFGDGSRDTVWS
+1787 
-1800 PRHKYDKQG
+1800 
-1809 TYLVKLKIDNGCGWD
+1809 
-1824 TISSP
+1824 
-1829 VIIYP
+1829 
-1834 LPHLEIK
+1834 
-1841 SEDYLCEA
+1841 
-1849 DTFTFVVNSDQELK
+1849 
-1863 QVTWKL
+1863 
-1869 GDGQTGNKDSLRY
+1869 
-1882 VYEGYGTFPVTVIGV
+1882 
-1897 SAEINQCTDS
+1897 
-1907 VMKEVVVY
+1907 
-1915 NKPILTI
+1915 
-1922 EPVDTIQCSPYLY
+1922 
-1935 QPEIT
+1935 
-1940 GEAYLMWDYG
+1940 
-1950 DRSGLTSARE
+1950 SG
-1960 HWYVNESD
+1960 
-1968 TVQRFRVMIYAETD
+1968 
-1982 KGCKSEYLRGVVVPN
+1982 
-1997 KPRALLDK
+1997 
-2005 KVEKGNPQKVTFINL
+2005 
-2020 SEECSDCIWNL
+2020 
-2031 PDKGTFHA
+2031 
-2039 FGDQTVEFGEQ
+2039 
-2050 GVYRAELVVENV
+2050 
-2062 YGCRDTA
+2062 
-2069 IMEHRV
+2069 
-2075 LIKGLYFPNTF
+2075 
-2086 IPHSQNPKINRFN
+2086 
-2099 GIGMGLARY
+2099 
-2108 RLQIFDQYGN
+2108 
-2118 KIWETR
+2118 
-2124 ALENGRP
+2124 
-2131 SEGWDGCN
+2131 
-2139 LKGERMPQ
+2139 
-2147 GMYIWRAEAIFGDAE
+2147 
-2162 VWTGDNNESGVPETT
+2162 ESG
-2177 QGTVL
+2177 
-2182 LLRE
+2182 

>member
-74 VDWGDG
+74 ADWGDG

-486 LNGASVGGVLCGDP
+486 LKGASVDGVLCGDH

-533 CDGETVSFENHSN
+533 CDGETVSFENHSS
-546 GEGLEHSWT
+546 GEGLEHFWT
-555 IKPITTELYD
+555 VKPITTELYD

-579 AEPRIRFNGYGDFEV
+579 AGPRIRFNGYGDFEV

-772 TAEDCEFLKGN
+772 TAEDCELLRGN
-783 TEKVAPIT
+783 TERVAPIT

-918 PDIYGDIVIKTPV
+918 PDVYGDIVIKTPV

-1002 YRVRV
+1002 YRVKVVTR
-1007 ATHSTCKSPVTKE
+1007 STCKSPVTKE

-1252 QQVHWTITANQGY
+1252 QQVHWTITENQGY

-1356 AEVLYTEWGNS
+1356 AEVLYTERGNS

-1376 AQKDIGL
+1376 AQKDVGL

-1422 VTLVGRDSAAGQVW
+1422 VTGGKRFGSGAGMATQQRRLEIGSRRVGGTFVYSDC
-1436 QPNRGDWKSGQ
+1436 SGGFSI
-1447 DVLAGHL
+1447 V
-1454 FTPTV
+1454 V
-1459 PGDFQLLYYYT
+1459 LLY
-1470 DSRGCMN
+1470 G
-1477 RDSAVM
+1477 
-1483 RVHPLP
+1483 
-1489 STDFTVA
+1489 
-1496 PQSCIHTDV
+1496 
-1505 LFTPA
+1505 
-1510 QPDGNTFEWIFGDDT
+1510 
-1525 PHGISDNE
+1525 
-1533 ILHSYDMYG
+1533 
-1542 YRDVI
+1542 
-1547 CMAQSVYGCRDTS
+1547 
-1560 EATRIEIINLPPP
+1560 
-1573 PFFDV
+1573 
-1578 DTLQGCAPFEV
+1578 
-1589 LFTVDPDT
+1589 
-1597 YKSDHNYLTFH
+1597 
-1608 WDYGDG
+1608 
-1614 TKTDTLMPIVPK
+1614 
-1626 PYPAGSWDT
+1626 
-1635 TFVARMTVS
+1635 
-1644 NVCDTVSYDT
+1644 
-1654 TITVF
+1654 
-1659 SAPKVSFALMHEWE
+1659 
-1673 CSPVFLELQN
+1673 
-1683 TTTGN
+1683 
-1688 NCVFNWTFTNSRTGE
+1688 
-1703 VVGETDIRNPEH
+1703 
-1715 EFTTD
+1715 
-1720 ETATSYFITLRAENR
+1720 
-1735 CDVDEYTDTLLVK
+1735 
-1748 PRQISAHFTPLD
+1748 
-1760 NPYACVNQEILFRNN
+1760 
-1775 STDTVST
+1775 
-1782 ILNTY
+1782 
-1787 WNFGDGSRDTVWS
+1787 
-1800 PRHKYDKQG
+1800 
-1809 TYLVKLKIDNGCGWD
+1809 
-1824 TISSP
+1824 
-1829 VIIYP
+1829 
-1834 LPHLEIK
+1834 
-1841 SEDYLCEA
+1841 
-1849 DTFTFVVNSDQELK
+1849 
-1863 QVTWKL
+1863 
-1869 GDGQTGNKDSLRY
+1869 
-1882 VYEGYGTFPVTVIGV
+1882 
-1897 SAEINQCTDS
+1897 
-1907 VMKEVVVY
+1907 
-1915 NKPILTI
+1915 
-1922 EPVDTIQCSPYLY
+1922 
-1935 QPEIT
+1935 
-1940 GEAYLMWDYG
+1940 
-1950 DRSGLTSARE
+1950 
-1960 HWYVNESD
+1960 
-1968 TVQRFRVMIYAETD
+1968 
-1982 KGCKSEYLRGVVVPN
+1982 
-1997 KPRALLDK
+1997 
-2005 KVEKGNPQKVTFINL
+2005 
-2020 SEECSDCIWNL
+2020 
-2031 PDKGTFHA
+2031 
-2039 FGDQTVEFGEQ
+2039 
-2050 GVYRAELVVENV
+2050 
-2062 YGCRDTA
+2062 
-2069 IMEHRV
+2069 
-2075 LIKGLYFPNTF
+2075 
-2086 IPHSQNPKINRFN
+2086 
-2099 GIGMGLARY
+2099 
-2108 RLQIFDQYGN
+2108 
-2118 KIWETR
+2118 
-2124 ALENGRP
+2124 
-2131 SEGWDGCN
+2131 
-2139 LKGERMPQ
+2139 
-2147 GMYIWRAEAIFGDAE
+2147 
-2162 VWTGDNNESGVPETT
+2162 
-2177 QGTVL
+2177 
-2182 LLRE
+2182 

>member
-486 LNGASVGGVLCGDP
+486 LKGASVGGVLCGDP

-533 CDGETVSFENHSN
+533 CDGETVSFENHSS

-579 AEPRIRFNGYGDFEV
+579 AGPRIRFNGYGDFEV

-772 TAEDCEFLKGN
+772 TAEDCEFLRGN

-905 TDPVAEAVYHIYD
+905 TDPMAEAVYHIYD
-918 PDIYGDIVIKTPV
+918 PDVYGDIVIKTPV

-947 FENTMQEEAGA
+947 FENTMEEEAGA

-1002 YRVRV
+1002 YRVKVVTR
-1007 ATHSTCKSPVTKE
+1007 STCKSPVTKE

-1033 ASYMKR
+1033 TSYMKR

-1356 AEVLYTEWGNS
+1356 AEVLYTERGNS

-1389 GACIARDTMNMRIW
+1389 GACIARD
-1403 PLPYV
+1403 L
-1408 EAGDS
+1408 S
-1413 LKMCLNNPP
+1413 L
-1422 VTLVGRDSAAGQVW
+1422 
-1436 QPNRGDWKSGQ
+1436 
-1447 DVLAGHL
+1447 
-1454 FTPTV
+1454 
-1459 PGDFQLLYYYT
+1459 
-1470 DSRGCMN
+1470 
-1477 RDSAVM
+1477 
-1483 RVHPLP
+1483 
-1489 STDFTVA
+1489 
-1496 PQSCIHTDV
+1496 IH
-1505 LFTPA
+1505 
-1510 QPDGNTFEWIFGDDT
+1510 I
-1525 PHGISDNE
+1525 
-1533 ILHSYDMYG
+1533 
-1542 YRDVI
+1542 
-1547 CMAQSVYGCRDTS
+1547 
-1560 EATRIEIINLPPP
+1560 
-1573 PFFDV
+1573 
-1578 DTLQGCAPFEV
+1578 
-1589 LFTVDPDT
+1589 
-1597 YKSDHNYLTFH
+1597 
-1608 WDYGDG
+1608 
-1614 TKTDTLMPIVPK
+1614 
-1626 PYPAGSWDT
+1626 
-1635 TFVARMTVS
+1635 
-1644 NVCDTVSYDT
+1644 
-1654 TITVF
+1654 
-1659 SAPKVSFALMHEWE
+1659 
-1673 CSPVFLELQN
+1673 
-1683 TTTGN
+1683 
-1688 NCVFNWTFTNSRTGE
+1688 
-1703 VVGETDIRNPEH
+1703 
-1715 EFTTD
+1715 
-1720 ETATSYFITLRAENR
+1720 
-1735 CDVDEYTDTLLVK
+1735 
-1748 PRQISAHFTPLD
+1748 
-1760 NPYACVNQEILFRNN
+1760 
-1775 STDTVST
+1775 
-1782 ILNTY
+1782 
-1787 WNFGDGSRDTVWS
+1787 
-1800 PRHKYDKQG
+1800 
-1809 TYLVKLKIDNGCGWD
+1809 
-1824 TISSP
+1824 
-1829 VIIYP
+1829 
-1834 LPHLEIK
+1834 
-1841 SEDYLCEA
+1841 
-1849 DTFTFVVNSDQELK
+1849 
-1863 QVTWKL
+1863 
-1869 GDGQTGNKDSLRY
+1869 
-1882 VYEGYGTFPVTVIGV
+1882 
-1897 SAEINQCTDS
+1897 
-1907 VMKEVVVY
+1907 
-1915 NKPILTI
+1915 
-1922 EPVDTIQCSPYLY
+1922 
-1935 QPEIT
+1935 
-1940 GEAYLMWDYG
+1940 
-1950 DRSGLTSARE
+1950 
-1960 HWYVNESD
+1960 
-1968 TVQRFRVMIYAETD
+1968 
-1982 KGCKSEYLRGVVVPN
+1982 
-1997 KPRALLDK
+1997 
-2005 KVEKGNPQKVTFINL
+2005 
-2020 SEECSDCIWNL
+2020 
-2031 PDKGTFHA
+2031 
-2039 FGDQTVEFGEQ
+2039 
-2050 GVYRAELVVENV
+2050 
-2062 YGCRDTA
+2062 
-2069 IMEHRV
+2069 
-2075 LIKGLYFPNTF
+2075 
-2086 IPHSQNPKINRFN
+2086 
-2099 GIGMGLARY
+2099 
-2108 RLQIFDQYGN
+2108 
-2118 KIWETR
+2118 
-2124 ALENGRP
+2124 
-2131 SEGWDGCN
+2131 
-2139 LKGERMPQ
+2139 
-2147 GMYIWRAEAIFGDAE
+2147 
-2162 VWTGDNNESGVPETT
+2162 
-2177 QGTVL
+2177 
-2182 LLRE
+2182 

>member
-166 GDGRDTTLTQAEM
+166 GDGRDSTLTQAEM

-411 WPVSLCPDLTTGKAL
+411 WPVSLCPDLATGKAL

-486 LNGASVGGVLCGDP
+486 LKGASVGGVLCGDP

-579 AEPRIRFNGYGDFEV
+579 AGPRIRFNGYGDFEV

-918 PDIYGDIVIKTPV
+918 PDVYGDIVIKTPV

-947 FENTMQEEAGA
+947 FENTMEEEAGA

-1002 YRVRV
+1002 YRVKVVTR
-1007 ATHSTCKSPVTKE
+1007 STCKSPVTKE

-1201 SNGCHHDDDSVFRIK
+1201 SNGCHHDDDSDSGSRHL
-1216 AFAIPRVRIGDIA
+1216 
-1229 DQCEPFH
+1229 PF
-1236 FIGRERVEV
+1236 
-1245 DQRNDKI
+1245 
-1252 QQVHWTITANQGY
+1252 
-1265 ASEGYTLVN
+1265 
-1274 GTDLKSYYPDID
+1274 
-1286 FKTCDYTVVAAYKNR
+1286 
-1301 CKTPGQAVFQ
+1301 PG
-1311 VKVDKFIPVIPLPDD
+1311 LGSG
-1326 TICELAE
+1326 
-1333 ARILRAQ
+1333 IL
-1340 PEGGWWT
+1340 
-1347 LKDPAIPEA
+1347 
-1356 AEVLYTEWGNS
+1356 
-1367 YFYPGFDPY
+1367 
-1376 AQKDIGL
+1376 
-1383 VYHYRN
+1383 
-1389 GACIARDTMNMRIW
+1389 
-1403 PLPYV
+1403 
-1408 EAGDS
+1408 
-1413 LKMCLNNPP
+1413 
-1422 VTLVGRDSAAGQVW
+1422 
-1436 QPNRGDWKSGQ
+1436 
-1447 DVLAGHL
+1447 
-1454 FTPTV
+1454 
-1459 PGDFQLLYYYT
+1459 
-1470 DSRGCMN
+1470 
-1477 RDSAVM
+1477 
-1483 RVHPLP
+1483 
-1489 STDFTVA
+1489 
-1496 PQSCIHTDV
+1496 
-1505 LFTPA
+1505 
-1510 QPDGNTFEWIFGDDT
+1510 
-1525 PHGISDNE
+1525 
-1533 ILHSYDMYG
+1533 
-1542 YRDVI
+1542 
-1547 CMAQSVYGCRDTS
+1547 
-1560 EATRIEIINLPPP
+1560 
-1573 PFFDV
+1573 
-1578 DTLQGCAPFEV
+1578 
-1589 LFTVDPDT
+1589 
-1597 YKSDHNYLTFH
+1597 
-1608 WDYGDG
+1608 
-1614 TKTDTLMPIVPK
+1614 
-1626 PYPAGSWDT
+1626 
-1635 TFVARMTVS
+1635 
-1644 NVCDTVSYDT
+1644 
-1654 TITVF
+1654 
-1659 SAPKVSFALMHEWE
+1659 
-1673 CSPVFLELQN
+1673 
-1683 TTTGN
+1683 
-1688 NCVFNWTFTNSRTGE
+1688 
-1703 VVGETDIRNPEH
+1703 
-1715 EFTTD
+1715 
-1720 ETATSYFITLRAENR
+1720 
-1735 CDVDEYTDTLLVK
+1735 
-1748 PRQISAHFTPLD
+1748 QIS
-1760 NPYACVNQEILFRNN
+1760 VNLFIL
-1775 STDTVST
+1775 
-1782 ILNTY
+1782 
-1787 WNFGDGSRDTVWS
+1787 
-1800 PRHKYDKQG
+1800 
-1809 TYLVKLKIDNGCGWD
+1809 
-1824 TISSP
+1824 
-1829 VIIYP
+1829 
-1834 LPHLEIK
+1834 
-1841 SEDYLCEA
+1841 
-1849 DTFTFVVNSDQELK
+1849 
-1863 QVTWKL
+1863 
-1869 GDGQTGNKDSLRY
+1869 
-1882 VYEGYGTFPVTVIGV
+1882 
-1897 SAEINQCTDS
+1897 
-1907 VMKEVVVY
+1907 
-1915 NKPILTI
+1915 
-1922 EPVDTIQCSPYLY
+1922 
-1935 QPEIT
+1935 
-1940 GEAYLMWDYG
+1940 
-1950 DRSGLTSARE
+1950 SG
-1960 HWYVNESD
+1960 
-1968 TVQRFRVMIYAETD
+1968 
-1982 KGCKSEYLRGVVVPN
+1982 
-1997 KPRALLDK
+1997 
-2005 KVEKGNPQKVTFINL
+2005 
-2020 SEECSDCIWNL
+2020 
-2031 PDKGTFHA
+2031 
-2039 FGDQTVEFGEQ
+2039 
-2050 GVYRAELVVENV
+2050 
-2062 YGCRDTA
+2062 
-2069 IMEHRV
+2069 
-2075 LIKGLYFPNTF
+2075 
-2086 IPHSQNPKINRFN
+2086 
-2099 GIGMGLARY
+2099 
-2108 RLQIFDQYGN
+2108 
-2118 KIWETR
+2118 
-2124 ALENGRP
+2124 
-2131 SEGWDGCN
+2131 
-2139 LKGERMPQ
+2139 
-2147 GMYIWRAEAIFGDAE
+2147 
-2162 VWTGDNNESGVPETT
+2162 ESG
-2177 QGTVL
+2177 
-2182 LLRE
+2182 

>member
-411 WPVSLCPDLTTGKAL
+411 WPVSLCPDLATGKAL

-486 LNGASVGGVLCGDP
+486 LKGASVGGVLCGDP

-579 AEPRIRFNGYGDFEV
+579 AGPRIRFNGYGDFEV

-772 TAEDCEFLKGN
+772 TAEDCEFLRGN
-783 TEKVAPIT
+783 TERVAPIT

-947 FENTMQEEAGA
+947 FENIMQEEAGA

-1110 DEGKQEFLT
+1110 DAGKQEFLT

-1201 SNGCHHDDDSVFRIK
+1201 SNGCHHDDDSDSGSRHL
-1216 AFAIPRVRIGDIA
+1216 
-1229 DQCEPFH
+1229 PF
-1236 FIGRERVEV
+1236 
-1245 DQRNDKI
+1245 
-1252 QQVHWTITANQGY
+1252 
-1265 ASEGYTLVN
+1265 
-1274 GTDLKSYYPDID
+1274 
-1286 FKTCDYTVVAAYKNR
+1286 
-1301 CKTPGQAVFQ
+1301 PGSGSG
-1311 VKVDKFIPVIPLPDD
+1311 
-1326 TICELAE
+1326 
-1333 ARILRAQ
+1333 IL
-1340 PEGGWWT
+1340 
-1347 LKDPAIPEA
+1347 
-1356 AEVLYTEWGNS
+1356 
-1367 YFYPGFDPY
+1367 
-1376 AQKDIGL
+1376 
-1383 VYHYRN
+1383 
-1389 GACIARDTMNMRIW
+1389 
-1403 PLPYV
+1403 
-1408 EAGDS
+1408 
-1413 LKMCLNNPP
+1413 
-1422 VTLVGRDSAAGQVW
+1422 
-1436 QPNRGDWKSGQ
+1436 
-1447 DVLAGHL
+1447 
-1454 FTPTV
+1454 
-1459 PGDFQLLYYYT
+1459 
-1470 DSRGCMN
+1470 
-1477 RDSAVM
+1477 
-1483 RVHPLP
+1483 
-1489 STDFTVA
+1489 
-1496 PQSCIHTDV
+1496 
-1505 LFTPA
+1505 
-1510 QPDGNTFEWIFGDDT
+1510 
-1525 PHGISDNE
+1525 
-1533 ILHSYDMYG
+1533 
-1542 YRDVI
+1542 
-1547 CMAQSVYGCRDTS
+1547 
-1560 EATRIEIINLPPP
+1560 
-1573 PFFDV
+1573 
-1578 DTLQGCAPFEV
+1578 
-1589 LFTVDPDT
+1589 
-1597 YKSDHNYLTFH
+1597 
-1608 WDYGDG
+1608 
-1614 TKTDTLMPIVPK
+1614 
-1626 PYPAGSWDT
+1626 
-1635 TFVARMTVS
+1635 
-1644 NVCDTVSYDT
+1644 
-1654 TITVF
+1654 
-1659 SAPKVSFALMHEWE
+1659 
-1673 CSPVFLELQN
+1673 
-1683 TTTGN
+1683 
-1688 NCVFNWTFTNSRTGE
+1688 
-1703 VVGETDIRNPEH
+1703 
-1715 EFTTD
+1715 
-1720 ETATSYFITLRAENR
+1720 
-1735 CDVDEYTDTLLVK
+1735 
-1748 PRQISAHFTPLD
+1748 QIS
-1760 NPYACVNQEILFRNN
+1760 VNLFIL
-1775 STDTVST
+1775 
-1782 ILNTY
+1782 
-1787 WNFGDGSRDTVWS
+1787 
-1800 PRHKYDKQG
+1800 
-1809 TYLVKLKIDNGCGWD
+1809 
-1824 TISSP
+1824 
-1829 VIIYP
+1829 
-1834 LPHLEIK
+1834 
-1841 SEDYLCEA
+1841 
-1849 DTFTFVVNSDQELK
+1849 
-1863 QVTWKL
+1863 
-1869 GDGQTGNKDSLRY
+1869 
-1882 VYEGYGTFPVTVIGV
+1882 
-1897 SAEINQCTDS
+1897 
-1907 VMKEVVVY
+1907 
-1915 NKPILTI
+1915 
-1922 EPVDTIQCSPYLY
+1922 
-1935 QPEIT
+1935 
-1940 GEAYLMWDYG
+1940 
-1950 DRSGLTSARE
+1950 SG
-1960 HWYVNESD
+1960 
-1968 TVQRFRVMIYAETD
+1968 
-1982 KGCKSEYLRGVVVPN
+1982 
-1997 KPRALLDK
+1997 
-2005 KVEKGNPQKVTFINL
+2005 
-2020 SEECSDCIWNL
+2020 
-2031 PDKGTFHA
+2031 
-2039 FGDQTVEFGEQ
+2039 
-2050 GVYRAELVVENV
+2050 
-2062 YGCRDTA
+2062 
-2069 IMEHRV
+2069 
-2075 LIKGLYFPNTF
+2075 
-2086 IPHSQNPKINRFN
+2086 
-2099 GIGMGLARY
+2099 
-2108 RLQIFDQYGN
+2108 
-2118 KIWETR
+2118 
-2124 ALENGRP
+2124 
-2131 SEGWDGCN
+2131 
-2139 LKGERMPQ
+2139 
-2147 GMYIWRAEAIFGDAE
+2147 
-2162 VWTGDNNESGVPETT
+2162 ESG
-2177 QGTVL
+2177 
-2182 LLRE
+2182 

>member
-486 LNGASVGGVLCGDP
+486 LKGASVGGVLCGDP

-579 AEPRIRFNGYGDFEV
+579 AGPRIRFNGYGDFEV

-772 TAEDCEFLKGN
+772 TAEDCEFLRGN
-783 TEKVAPIT
+783 TERVAPIT

-1326 TICELAE
+1326 TMRKKISDWC
-1333 ARILRAQ
+1333 IIT
-1340 PEGGWWT
+1340 GT
-1347 LKDPAIPEA
+1347 
-1356 AEVLYTEWGNS
+1356 
-1367 YFYPGFDPY
+1367 
-1376 AQKDIGL
+1376 GL
-1383 VYHYRN
+1383 V
-1389 GACIARDTMNMRIW
+1389 
-1403 PLPYV
+1403 
-1408 EAGDS
+1408 S
-1413 LKMCLNNPP
+1413 
-1422 VTLVGRDSAAGQVW
+1422 
-1436 QPNRGDWKSGQ
+1436 
-1447 DVLAGHL
+1447 
-1454 FTPTV
+1454 
-1459 PGDFQLLYYYT
+1459 PG
-1470 DSRGCMN
+1470 
-1477 RDSAVM
+1477 
-1483 RVHPLP
+1483 
-1489 STDFTVA
+1489 
-1496 PQSCIHTDV
+1496 
-1505 LFTPA
+1505 
-1510 QPDGNTFEWIFGDDT
+1510 
-1525 PHGISDNE
+1525 
-1533 ILHSYDMYG
+1533 
-1542 YRDVI
+1542 
-1547 CMAQSVYGCRDTS
+1547 
-1560 EATRIEIINLPPP
+1560 
-1573 PFFDV
+1573 
-1578 DTLQGCAPFEV
+1578 
-1589 LFTVDPDT
+1589 
-1597 YKSDHNYLTFH
+1597 
-1608 WDYGDG
+1608 
-1614 TKTDTLMPIVPK
+1614 
-1626 PYPAGSWDT
+1626 
-1635 TFVARMTVS
+1635 
-1644 NVCDTVSYDT
+1644 
-1654 TITVF
+1654 
-1659 SAPKVSFALMHEWE
+1659 
-1673 CSPVFLELQN
+1673 
-1683 TTTGN
+1683 
-1688 NCVFNWTFTNSRTGE
+1688 
-1703 VVGETDIRNPEH
+1703 IR
-1715 EFTTD
+1715 
-1720 ETATSYFITLRAENR
+1720 
-1735 CDVDEYTDTLLVK
+1735 
-1748 PRQISAHFTPLD
+1748 
-1760 NPYACVNQEILFRNN
+1760 
-1775 STDTVST
+1775 
-1782 ILNTY
+1782 
-1787 WNFGDGSRDTVWS
+1787 
-1800 PRHKYDKQG
+1800 
-1809 TYLVKLKIDNGCGWD
+1809 
-1824 TISSP
+1824 
-1829 VIIYP
+1829 
-1834 LPHLEIK
+1834 
-1841 SEDYLCEA
+1841 
-1849 DTFTFVVNSDQELK
+1849 
-1863 QVTWKL
+1863 
-1869 GDGQTGNKDSLRY
+1869 
-1882 VYEGYGTFPVTVIGV
+1882 
-1897 SAEINQCTDS
+1897 
-1907 VMKEVVVY
+1907 
-1915 NKPILTI
+1915 
-1922 EPVDTIQCSPYLY
+1922 
-1935 QPEIT
+1935 
-1940 GEAYLMWDYG
+1940 
-1950 DRSGLTSARE
+1950 
-1960 HWYVNESD
+1960 
-1968 TVQRFRVMIYAETD
+1968 
-1982 KGCKSEYLRGVVVPN
+1982 
-1997 KPRALLDK
+1997 
-2005 KVEKGNPQKVTFINL
+2005 
-2020 SEECSDCIWNL
+2020 
-2031 PDKGTFHA
+2031 
-2039 FGDQTVEFGEQ
+2039 
-2050 GVYRAELVVENV
+2050 
-2062 YGCRDTA
+2062 
-2069 IMEHRV
+2069 
-2075 LIKGLYFPNTF
+2075 
-2086 IPHSQNPKINRFN
+2086 
-2099 GIGMGLARY
+2099 
-2108 RLQIFDQYGN
+2108 
-2118 KIWETR
+2118 
-2124 ALENGRP
+2124 
-2131 SEGWDGCN
+2131 
-2139 LKGERMPQ
+2139 
-2147 GMYIWRAEAIFGDAE
+2147 
-2162 VWTGDNNESGVPETT
+2162 
-2177 QGTVL
+2177 
-2182 LLRE
+2182 

>member
-411 WPVSLCPDLTTGKAL
+411 WPVSLCPDLATGKAL

-486 LNGASVGGVLCGDP
+486 LKGASVGGVLCGDP

-579 AEPRIRFNGYGDFEV
+579 AGPRIRFNGYGDFEV

-772 TAEDCEFLKGN
+772 TAEDCEFLRGN
-783 TEKVAPIT
+783 TERVAPIT

-947 FENTMQEEAGA
+947 FENTMEEEAGA

-1077 WKGGDREN
+1077 WRSGDREN

-1129 ASFSV
+1129 TSFSV

-1201 SNGCHHDDDSVFRIK
+1201 SNGCHHDDDSDSGSRHL
-1216 AFAIPRVRIGDIA
+1216 
-1229 DQCEPFH
+1229 PF
-1236 FIGRERVEV
+1236 
-1245 DQRNDKI
+1245 
-1252 QQVHWTITANQGY
+1252 
-1265 ASEGYTLVN
+1265 
-1274 GTDLKSYYPDID
+1274 
-1286 FKTCDYTVVAAYKNR
+1286 
-1301 CKTPGQAVFQ
+1301 PGSGSG
-1311 VKVDKFIPVIPLPDD
+1311 
-1326 TICELAE
+1326 
-1333 ARILRAQ
+1333 IL
-1340 PEGGWWT
+1340 
-1347 LKDPAIPEA
+1347 
-1356 AEVLYTEWGNS
+1356 
-1367 YFYPGFDPY
+1367 
-1376 AQKDIGL
+1376 
-1383 VYHYRN
+1383 
-1389 GACIARDTMNMRIW
+1389 
-1403 PLPYV
+1403 
-1408 EAGDS
+1408 
-1413 LKMCLNNPP
+1413 
-1422 VTLVGRDSAAGQVW
+1422 
-1436 QPNRGDWKSGQ
+1436 
-1447 DVLAGHL
+1447 
-1454 FTPTV
+1454 
-1459 PGDFQLLYYYT
+1459 
-1470 DSRGCMN
+1470 
-1477 RDSAVM
+1477 
-1483 RVHPLP
+1483 
-1489 STDFTVA
+1489 
-1496 PQSCIHTDV
+1496 
-1505 LFTPA
+1505 
-1510 QPDGNTFEWIFGDDT
+1510 
-1525 PHGISDNE
+1525 
-1533 ILHSYDMYG
+1533 
-1542 YRDVI
+1542 
-1547 CMAQSVYGCRDTS
+1547 
-1560 EATRIEIINLPPP
+1560 
-1573 PFFDV
+1573 
-1578 DTLQGCAPFEV
+1578 
-1589 LFTVDPDT
+1589 
-1597 YKSDHNYLTFH
+1597 
-1608 WDYGDG
+1608 
-1614 TKTDTLMPIVPK
+1614 
-1626 PYPAGSWDT
+1626 
-1635 TFVARMTVS
+1635 
-1644 NVCDTVSYDT
+1644 
-1654 TITVF
+1654 
-1659 SAPKVSFALMHEWE
+1659 
-1673 CSPVFLELQN
+1673 
-1683 TTTGN
+1683 
-1688 NCVFNWTFTNSRTGE
+1688 
-1703 VVGETDIRNPEH
+1703 
-1715 EFTTD
+1715 
-1720 ETATSYFITLRAENR
+1720 
-1735 CDVDEYTDTLLVK
+1735 
-1748 PRQISAHFTPLD
+1748 QIS
-1760 NPYACVNQEILFRNN
+1760 VNLFIL
-1775 STDTVST
+1775 
-1782 ILNTY
+1782 
-1787 WNFGDGSRDTVWS
+1787 
-1800 PRHKYDKQG
+1800 
-1809 TYLVKLKIDNGCGWD
+1809 
-1824 TISSP
+1824 
-1829 VIIYP
+1829 
-1834 LPHLEIK
+1834 
-1841 SEDYLCEA
+1841 
-1849 DTFTFVVNSDQELK
+1849 
-1863 QVTWKL
+1863 
-1869 GDGQTGNKDSLRY
+1869 
-1882 VYEGYGTFPVTVIGV
+1882 
-1897 SAEINQCTDS
+1897 
-1907 VMKEVVVY
+1907 
-1915 NKPILTI
+1915 
-1922 EPVDTIQCSPYLY
+1922 
-1935 QPEIT
+1935 
-1940 GEAYLMWDYG
+1940 
-1950 DRSGLTSARE
+1950 SG
-1960 HWYVNESD
+1960 
-1968 TVQRFRVMIYAETD
+1968 
-1982 KGCKSEYLRGVVVPN
+1982 
-1997 KPRALLDK
+1997 
-2005 KVEKGNPQKVTFINL
+2005 
-2020 SEECSDCIWNL
+2020 
-2031 PDKGTFHA
+2031 
-2039 FGDQTVEFGEQ
+2039 
-2050 GVYRAELVVENV
+2050 
-2062 YGCRDTA
+2062 
-2069 IMEHRV
+2069 
-2075 LIKGLYFPNTF
+2075 
-2086 IPHSQNPKINRFN
+2086 
-2099 GIGMGLARY
+2099 
-2108 RLQIFDQYGN
+2108 
-2118 KIWETR
+2118 
-2124 ALENGRP
+2124 
-2131 SEGWDGCN
+2131 
-2139 LKGERMPQ
+2139 
-2147 GMYIWRAEAIFGDAE
+2147 
-2162 VWTGDNNESGVPETT
+2162 ESG
-2177 QGTVL
+2177 
-2182 LLRE
+2182 

>member
-339 GENPQYYWNVT
+339 RENPQYYWNVT

-486 LNGASVGGVLCGDP
+486 LKGASVGGVLCGDP

-565 PAWNVEYLAGSPTS
+565 PDWNVEYLAGSPTS

-905 TDPVAEAVYHIYD
+905 TDPMAEAVYHIYD
-918 PDIYGDIVIKTPV
+918 PDVYGDIVIKTPV

-947 FENTMQEEAGA
+947 FENTMEEEAGA

-1002 YRVRV
+1002 YRVKVVTR
-1007 ATHSTCKSPVTKE
+1007 STCKSPVTKE

-1033 ASYMKR
+1033 TSYMKR

-1301 CKTPGQAVFQ
+1301 
-1311 VKVDKFIPVIPLPDD
+1311 
-1326 TICELAE
+1326 
-1333 ARILRAQ
+1333 
-1340 PEGGWWT
+1340 
-1347 LKDPAIPEA
+1347 
-1356 AEVLYTEWGNS
+1356 
-1367 YFYPGFDPY
+1367 
-1376 AQKDIGL
+1376 
-1383 VYHYRN
+1383 
-1389 GACIARDTMNMRIW
+1389 
-1403 PLPYV
+1403 
-1408 EAGDS
+1408 
-1413 LKMCLNNPP
+1413 
-1422 VTLVGRDSAAGQVW
+1422 
-1436 QPNRGDWKSGQ
+1436 
-1447 DVLAGHL
+1447 
-1454 FTPTV
+1454 
-1459 PGDFQLLYYYT
+1459 
-1470 DSRGCMN
+1470 
-1477 RDSAVM
+1477 
-1483 RVHPLP
+1483 
-1489 STDFTVA
+1489 
-1496 PQSCIHTDV
+1496 
-1505 LFTPA
+1505 
-1510 QPDGNTFEWIFGDDT
+1510 
-1525 PHGISDNE
+1525 
-1533 ILHSYDMYG
+1533 
-1542 YRDVI
+1542 
-1547 CMAQSVYGCRDTS
+1547 
-1560 EATRIEIINLPPP
+1560 
-1573 PFFDV
+1573 
-1578 DTLQGCAPFEV
+1578 
-1589 LFTVDPDT
+1589 
-1597 YKSDHNYLTFH
+1597 
-1608 WDYGDG
+1608 
-1614 TKTDTLMPIVPK
+1614 
-1626 PYPAGSWDT
+1626 
-1635 TFVARMTVS
+1635 
-1644 NVCDTVSYDT
+1644 
-1654 TITVF
+1654 
-1659 SAPKVSFALMHEWE
+1659 
-1673 CSPVFLELQN
+1673 
-1683 TTTGN
+1683 
-1688 NCVFNWTFTNSRTGE
+1688 
-1703 VVGETDIRNPEH
+1703 
-1715 EFTTD
+1715 
-1720 ETATSYFITLRAENR
+1720 
-1735 CDVDEYTDTLLVK
+1735 
-1748 PRQISAHFTPLD
+1748 
-1760 NPYACVNQEILFRNN
+1760 FR
-1775 STDTVST
+1775 
-1782 ILNTY
+1782 
-1787 WNFGDGSRDTVWS
+1787 
-1800 PRHKYDKQG
+1800 
-1809 TYLVKLKIDNGCGWD
+1809 
-1824 TISSP
+1824 
-1829 VIIYP
+1829 
-1834 LPHLEIK
+1834 
-1841 SEDYLCEA
+1841 
-1849 DTFTFVVNSDQELK
+1849 
-1863 QVTWKL
+1863 
-1869 GDGQTGNKDSLRY
+1869 
-1882 VYEGYGTFPVTVIGV
+1882 
-1897 SAEINQCTDS
+1897 
-1907 VMKEVVVY
+1907 
-1915 NKPILTI
+1915 
-1922 EPVDTIQCSPYLY
+1922 
-1935 QPEIT
+1935 
-1940 GEAYLMWDYG
+1940 
-1950 DRSGLTSARE
+1950 
-1960 HWYVNESD
+1960 
-1968 TVQRFRVMIYAETD
+1968 
-1982 KGCKSEYLRGVVVPN
+1982 
-1997 KPRALLDK
+1997 
-2005 KVEKGNPQKVTFINL
+2005 
-2020 SEECSDCIWNL
+2020 
-2031 PDKGTFHA
+2031 
-2039 FGDQTVEFGEQ
+2039 
-2050 GVYRAELVVENV
+2050 
-2062 YGCRDTA
+2062 
-2069 IMEHRV
+2069 
-2075 LIKGLYFPNTF
+2075 
-2086 IPHSQNPKINRFN
+2086 
-2099 GIGMGLARY
+2099 
-2108 RLQIFDQYGN
+2108 
-2118 KIWETR
+2118 
-2124 ALENGRP
+2124 
-2131 SEGWDGCN
+2131 
-2139 LKGERMPQ
+2139 
-2147 GMYIWRAEAIFGDAE
+2147 
-2162 VWTGDNNESGVPETT
+2162 
-2177 QGTVL
+2177 
-2182 LLRE
+2182 

>member
-411 WPVSLCPDLTTGKAL
+411 WPVSLCPDLATGKAL

-486 LNGASVGGVLCGDP
+486 LKGASVGGVLCGDP

-579 AEPRIRFNGYGDFEV
+579 AGPRIRFNGYGDFEV

-783 TEKVAPIT
+783 TERVAPIT

-918 PDIYGDIVIKTPV
+918 PDVYGDIVIKTPV

-1189 SEPGDYDVRLAV
+1189 SEPGRLRCTV
-1201 SNGCHHDDDSVFRIK
+1201 SGFQRLSSRRRFGIPDQGICHS
-1216 AFAIPRVRIGDIA
+1216 
-1229 DQCEPFH
+1229 
-1236 FIGRERVEV
+1236 
-1245 DQRNDKI
+1245 
-1252 QQVHWTITANQGY
+1252 
-1265 ASEGYTLVN
+1265 
-1274 GTDLKSYYPDID
+1274 
-1286 FKTCDYTVVAAYKNR
+1286 
-1301 CKTPGQAVFQ
+1301 PGQ
-1311 VKVDKFIPVIPLPDD
+1311 D
-1326 TICELAE
+1326 
-1333 ARILRAQ
+1333 R
-1340 PEGGWWT
+1340 
-1347 LKDPAIPEA
+1347 
-1356 AEVLYTEWGNS
+1356 
-1367 YFYPGFDPY
+1367 
-1376 AQKDIGL
+1376 
-1383 VYHYRN
+1383 
-1389 GACIARDTMNMRIW
+1389 
-1403 PLPYV
+1403 
-1408 EAGDS
+1408 
-1413 LKMCLNNPP
+1413 
-1422 VTLVGRDSAAGQVW
+1422 
-1436 QPNRGDWKSGQ
+1436 
-1447 DVLAGHL
+1447 
-1454 FTPTV
+1454 
-1459 PGDFQLLYYYT
+1459 
-1470 DSRGCMN
+1470 
-1477 RDSAVM
+1477 
-1483 RVHPLP
+1483 
-1489 STDFTVA
+1489 
-1496 PQSCIHTDV
+1496 
-1505 LFTPA
+1505 
-1510 QPDGNTFEWIFGDDT
+1510 
-1525 PHGISDNE
+1525 
-1533 ILHSYDMYG
+1533 G
-1542 YRDVI
+1542 YRR
-1547 CMAQSVYGCRDTS
+1547 SV
-1560 EATRIEIINLPPP
+1560 
-1573 PFFDV
+1573 
-1578 DTLQGCAPFEV
+1578 
-1589 LFTVDPDT
+1589 
-1597 YKSDHNYLTFH
+1597 
-1608 WDYGDG
+1608 
-1614 TKTDTLMPIVPK
+1614 
-1626 PYPAGSWDT
+1626 
-1635 TFVARMTVS
+1635 
-1644 NVCDTVSYDT
+1644 
-1654 TITVF
+1654 
-1659 SAPKVSFALMHEWE
+1659 
-1673 CSPVFLELQN
+1673 
-1683 TTTGN
+1683 
-1688 NCVFNWTFTNSRTGE
+1688 
-1703 VVGETDIRNPEH
+1703 
-1715 EFTTD
+1715 
-1720 ETATSYFITLRAENR
+1720 
-1735 CDVDEYTDTLLVK
+1735 
-1748 PRQISAHFTPLD
+1748 
-1760 NPYACVNQEILFRNN
+1760 
-1775 STDTVST
+1775 
-1782 ILNTY
+1782 
-1787 WNFGDGSRDTVWS
+1787 
-1800 PRHKYDKQG
+1800 
-1809 TYLVKLKIDNGCGWD
+1809 
-1824 TISSP
+1824 
-1829 VIIYP
+1829 
-1834 LPHLEIK
+1834 
-1841 SEDYLCEA
+1841 
-1849 DTFTFVVNSDQELK
+1849 
-1863 QVTWKL
+1863 
-1869 GDGQTGNKDSLRY
+1869 
-1882 VYEGYGTFPVTVIGV
+1882 
-1897 SAEINQCTDS
+1897 
-1907 VMKEVVVY
+1907 
-1915 NKPILTI
+1915 
-1922 EPVDTIQCSPYLY
+1922 
-1935 QPEIT
+1935 
-1940 GEAYLMWDYG
+1940 
-1950 DRSGLTSARE
+1950 
-1960 HWYVNESD
+1960 
-1968 TVQRFRVMIYAETD
+1968 
-1982 KGCKSEYLRGVVVPN
+1982 
-1997 KPRALLDK
+1997 
-2005 KVEKGNPQKVTFINL
+2005 
-2020 SEECSDCIWNL
+2020 
-2031 PDKGTFHA
+2031 
-2039 FGDQTVEFGEQ
+2039 
-2050 GVYRAELVVENV
+2050 
-2062 YGCRDTA
+2062 
-2069 IMEHRV
+2069 
-2075 LIKGLYFPNTF
+2075 
-2086 IPHSQNPKINRFN
+2086 
-2099 GIGMGLARY
+2099 
-2108 RLQIFDQYGN
+2108 
-2118 KIWETR
+2118 
-2124 ALENGRP
+2124 
-2131 SEGWDGCN
+2131 
-2139 LKGERMPQ
+2139 
-2147 GMYIWRAEAIFGDAE
+2147 
-2162 VWTGDNNESGVPETT
+2162 
-2177 QGTVL
+2177 
-2182 LLRE
+2182 

>member
-166 GDGRDTTLTQAEM
+166 GDGRDSTLTQAEM

-411 WPVSLCPDLTTGKAL
+411 WPVSLCPDLATGKAL

-486 LNGASVGGVLCGDP
+486 LKGASVGGVLCGDP

-533 CDGETVSFENHSN
+533 CDGETVSFENHSS

-579 AEPRIRFNGYGDFEV
+579 AGPRIRFNGYGDFEV

-905 TDPVAEAVYHIYD
+905 TDPMAEAVYHIYD
-918 PDIYGDIVIKTPV
+918 PDVYGDIVIKTPV

-964 VVSDVEQGYEYM
+964 VVSGVEQGYEYM

-1002 YRVRV
+1002 YRVKVVTR
-1007 ATHSTCKSPVTKE
+1007 STCKSPVTKE

-1110 DEGKQEFLT
+1110 DAGKQEFLT

-1182 ESPKLLF
+1182 K
-1189 SEPGDYDVRLAV
+1189 
-1201 SNGCHHDDDSVFRIK
+1201 
-1216 AFAIPRVRIGDIA
+1216 
-1229 DQCEPFH
+1229 
-1236 FIGRERVEV
+1236 
-1245 DQRNDKI
+1245 
-1252 QQVHWTITANQGY
+1252 
-1265 ASEGYTLVN
+1265 
-1274 GTDLKSYYPDID
+1274 
-1286 FKTCDYTVVAAYKNR
+1286 
-1301 CKTPGQAVFQ
+1301 
-1311 VKVDKFIPVIPLPDD
+1311 
-1326 TICELAE
+1326 
-1333 ARILRAQ
+1333 
-1340 PEGGWWT
+1340 
-1347 LKDPAIPEA
+1347 
-1356 AEVLYTEWGNS
+1356 
-1367 YFYPGFDPY
+1367 
-1376 AQKDIGL
+1376 
-1383 VYHYRN
+1383 
-1389 GACIARDTMNMRIW
+1389 
-1403 PLPYV
+1403 
-1408 EAGDS
+1408 
-1413 LKMCLNNPP
+1413 
-1422 VTLVGRDSAAGQVW
+1422 
-1436 QPNRGDWKSGQ
+1436 
-1447 DVLAGHL
+1447 
-1454 FTPTV
+1454 
-1459 PGDFQLLYYYT
+1459 
-1470 DSRGCMN
+1470 
-1477 RDSAVM
+1477 
-1483 RVHPLP
+1483 
-1489 STDFTVA
+1489 
-1496 PQSCIHTDV
+1496 
-1505 LFTPA
+1505 
-1510 QPDGNTFEWIFGDDT
+1510 
-1525 PHGISDNE
+1525 
-1533 ILHSYDMYG
+1533 
-1542 YRDVI
+1542 
-1547 CMAQSVYGCRDTS
+1547 
-1560 EATRIEIINLPPP
+1560 
-1573 PFFDV
+1573 
-1578 DTLQGCAPFEV
+1578 
-1589 LFTVDPDT
+1589 
-1597 YKSDHNYLTFH
+1597 
-1608 WDYGDG
+1608 
-1614 TKTDTLMPIVPK
+1614 
-1626 PYPAGSWDT
+1626 
-1635 TFVARMTVS
+1635 
-1644 NVCDTVSYDT
+1644 
-1654 TITVF
+1654 
-1659 SAPKVSFALMHEWE
+1659 
-1673 CSPVFLELQN
+1673 
-1683 TTTGN
+1683 
-1688 NCVFNWTFTNSRTGE
+1688 
-1703 VVGETDIRNPEH
+1703 
-1715 EFTTD
+1715 
-1720 ETATSYFITLRAENR
+1720 
-1735 CDVDEYTDTLLVK
+1735 
-1748 PRQISAHFTPLD
+1748 
-1760 NPYACVNQEILFRNN
+1760 
-1775 STDTVST
+1775 
-1782 ILNTY
+1782 
-1787 WNFGDGSRDTVWS
+1787 
-1800 PRHKYDKQG
+1800 
-1809 TYLVKLKIDNGCGWD
+1809 
-1824 TISSP
+1824 
-1829 VIIYP
+1829 
-1834 LPHLEIK
+1834 
-1841 SEDYLCEA
+1841 
-1849 DTFTFVVNSDQELK
+1849 
-1863 QVTWKL
+1863 
-1869 GDGQTGNKDSLRY
+1869 
-1882 VYEGYGTFPVTVIGV
+1882 
-1897 SAEINQCTDS
+1897 
-1907 VMKEVVVY
+1907 
-1915 NKPILTI
+1915 
-1922 EPVDTIQCSPYLY
+1922 
-1935 QPEIT
+1935 
-1940 GEAYLMWDYG
+1940 
-1950 DRSGLTSARE
+1950 
-1960 HWYVNESD
+1960 
-1968 TVQRFRVMIYAETD
+1968 
-1982 KGCKSEYLRGVVVPN
+1982 
-1997 KPRALLDK
+1997 
-2005 KVEKGNPQKVTFINL
+2005 
-2020 SEECSDCIWNL
+2020 
-2031 PDKGTFHA
+2031 
-2039 FGDQTVEFGEQ
+2039 
-2050 GVYRAELVVENV
+2050 
-2062 YGCRDTA
+2062 
-2069 IMEHRV
+2069 
-2075 LIKGLYFPNTF
+2075 
-2086 IPHSQNPKINRFN
+2086 
-2099 GIGMGLARY
+2099 
-2108 RLQIFDQYGN
+2108 
-2118 KIWETR
+2118 
-2124 ALENGRP
+2124 
-2131 SEGWDGCN
+2131 
-2139 LKGERMPQ
+2139 
-2147 GMYIWRAEAIFGDAE
+2147 
-2162 VWTGDNNESGVPETT
+2162 
-2177 QGTVL
+2177 
-2182 LLRE
+2182 

>member
-339 GENPQYYWNVT
+339 RENPQYYWNVT

-411 WPVSLCPDLTTGKAL
+411 WPVSLCPDLATGKAL

-486 LNGASVGGVLCGDP
+486 LKGASVGGVLCGDP

-579 AEPRIRFNGYGDFEV
+579 AGPRIRFNGYGDFEV

-772 TAEDCEFLKGN
+772 TAEDCEFLRGN

-905 TDPVAEAVYHIYD
+905 TDPMAEAVYHIYD
-918 PDIYGDIVIKTPV
+918 PDVYGDIVIKTPV

-947 FENTMQEEAGA
+947 FENTMEEEAGA

-1201 SNGCHHDDDSVFRIK
+1201 SNGCHHDDDSDSGSRHL
-1216 AFAIPRVRIGDIA
+1216 
-1229 DQCEPFH
+1229 PF
-1236 FIGRERVEV
+1236 
-1245 DQRNDKI
+1245 
-1252 QQVHWTITANQGY
+1252 
-1265 ASEGYTLVN
+1265 
-1274 GTDLKSYYPDID
+1274 
-1286 FKTCDYTVVAAYKNR
+1286 
-1301 CKTPGQAVFQ
+1301 PG
-1311 VKVDKFIPVIPLPDD
+1311 
-1326 TICELAE
+1326 
-1333 ARILRAQ
+1333 
-1340 PEGGWWT
+1340 
-1347 LKDPAIPEA
+1347 
-1356 AEVLYTEWGNS
+1356 
-1367 YFYPGFDPY
+1367 
-1376 AQKDIGL
+1376 
-1383 VYHYRN
+1383 
-1389 GACIARDTMNMRIW
+1389 
-1403 PLPYV
+1403 
-1408 EAGDS
+1408 
-1413 LKMCLNNPP
+1413 
-1422 VTLVGRDSAAGQVW
+1422 
-1436 QPNRGDWKSGQ
+1436 SG
-1447 DVLAGHL
+1447 
-1454 FTPTV
+1454 
-1459 PGDFQLLYYYT
+1459 
-1470 DSRGCMN
+1470 S
-1477 RDSAVM
+1477 
-1483 RVHPLP
+1483 
-1489 STDFTVA
+1489 
-1496 PQSCIHTDV
+1496 
-1505 LFTPA
+1505 
-1510 QPDGNTFEWIFGDDT
+1510 
-1525 PHGISDNE
+1525 GIS
-1533 ILHSYDMYG
+1533 
-1542 YRDVI
+1542 
-1547 CMAQSVYGCRDTS
+1547 
-1560 EATRIEIINLPPP
+1560 
-1573 PFFDV
+1573 
-1578 DTLQGCAPFEV
+1578 
-1589 LFTVDPDT
+1589 
-1597 YKSDHNYLTFH
+1597 
-1608 WDYGDG
+1608 
-1614 TKTDTLMPIVPK
+1614 
-1626 PYPAGSWDT
+1626 
-1635 TFVARMTVS
+1635 
-1644 NVCDTVSYDT
+1644 
-1654 TITVF
+1654 
-1659 SAPKVSFALMHEWE
+1659 
-1673 CSPVFLELQN
+1673 
-1683 TTTGN
+1683 
-1688 NCVFNWTFTNSRTGE
+1688 
-1703 VVGETDIRNPEH
+1703 
-1715 EFTTD
+1715 
-1720 ETATSYFITLRAENR
+1720 
-1735 CDVDEYTDTLLVK
+1735 
-1748 PRQISAHFTPLD
+1748 QIS
-1760 NPYACVNQEILFRNN
+1760 VNLFIL
-1775 STDTVST
+1775 
-1782 ILNTY
+1782 
-1787 WNFGDGSRDTVWS
+1787 
-1800 PRHKYDKQG
+1800 
-1809 TYLVKLKIDNGCGWD
+1809 
-1824 TISSP
+1824 
-1829 VIIYP
+1829 
-1834 LPHLEIK
+1834 
-1841 SEDYLCEA
+1841 
-1849 DTFTFVVNSDQELK
+1849 
-1863 QVTWKL
+1863 
-1869 GDGQTGNKDSLRY
+1869 
-1882 VYEGYGTFPVTVIGV
+1882 
-1897 SAEINQCTDS
+1897 
-1907 VMKEVVVY
+1907 
-1915 NKPILTI
+1915 
-1922 EPVDTIQCSPYLY
+1922 
-1935 QPEIT
+1935 
-1940 GEAYLMWDYG
+1940 
-1950 DRSGLTSARE
+1950 SG
-1960 HWYVNESD
+1960 
-1968 TVQRFRVMIYAETD
+1968 
-1982 KGCKSEYLRGVVVPN
+1982 
-1997 KPRALLDK
+1997 
-2005 KVEKGNPQKVTFINL
+2005 
-2020 SEECSDCIWNL
+2020 
-2031 PDKGTFHA
+2031 
-2039 FGDQTVEFGEQ
+2039 
-2050 GVYRAELVVENV
+2050 
-2062 YGCRDTA
+2062 
-2069 IMEHRV
+2069 
-2075 LIKGLYFPNTF
+2075 
-2086 IPHSQNPKINRFN
+2086 
-2099 GIGMGLARY
+2099 
-2108 RLQIFDQYGN
+2108 
-2118 KIWETR
+2118 
-2124 ALENGRP
+2124 
-2131 SEGWDGCN
+2131 
-2139 LKGERMPQ
+2139 
-2147 GMYIWRAEAIFGDAE
+2147 
-2162 VWTGDNNESGVPETT
+2162 ESG
-2177 QGTVL
+2177 
-2182 LLRE
+2182 

>member
-411 WPVSLCPDLTTGKAL
+411 WPVSLCPDLATGKAL

-486 LNGASVGGVLCGDP
+486 LKGASVGGVLCGDP

-579 AEPRIRFNGYGDFEV
+579 AGPRIRFNGYGDFEV

-772 TAEDCEFLKGN
+772 TAEDCEFLRGN

-905 TDPVAEAVYHIYD
+905 TDPMAEAVYHIYD
-918 PDIYGDIVIKTPV
+918 PDVYGDIVIKTPV

-1201 SNGCHHDDDSVFRIK
+1201 SNGCHHDDDSDSGSRHL
-1216 AFAIPRVRIGDIA
+1216 
-1229 DQCEPFH
+1229 PF
-1236 FIGRERVEV
+1236 
-1245 DQRNDKI
+1245 
-1252 QQVHWTITANQGY
+1252 
-1265 ASEGYTLVN
+1265 
-1274 GTDLKSYYPDID
+1274 
-1286 FKTCDYTVVAAYKNR
+1286 
-1301 CKTPGQAVFQ
+1301 PG
-1311 VKVDKFIPVIPLPDD
+1311 
-1326 TICELAE
+1326 
-1333 ARILRAQ
+1333 
-1340 PEGGWWT
+1340 
-1347 LKDPAIPEA
+1347 
-1356 AEVLYTEWGNS
+1356 
-1367 YFYPGFDPY
+1367 
-1376 AQKDIGL
+1376 
-1383 VYHYRN
+1383 
-1389 GACIARDTMNMRIW
+1389 
-1403 PLPYV
+1403 
-1408 EAGDS
+1408 
-1413 LKMCLNNPP
+1413 
-1422 VTLVGRDSAAGQVW
+1422 
-1436 QPNRGDWKSGQ
+1436 SG
-1447 DVLAGHL
+1447 
-1454 FTPTV
+1454 
-1459 PGDFQLLYYYT
+1459 
-1470 DSRGCMN
+1470 S
-1477 RDSAVM
+1477 
-1483 RVHPLP
+1483 
-1489 STDFTVA
+1489 
-1496 PQSCIHTDV
+1496 
-1505 LFTPA
+1505 
-1510 QPDGNTFEWIFGDDT
+1510 
-1525 PHGISDNE
+1525 GIS
-1533 ILHSYDMYG
+1533 
-1542 YRDVI
+1542 
-1547 CMAQSVYGCRDTS
+1547 
-1560 EATRIEIINLPPP
+1560 
-1573 PFFDV
+1573 
-1578 DTLQGCAPFEV
+1578 
-1589 LFTVDPDT
+1589 
-1597 YKSDHNYLTFH
+1597 
-1608 WDYGDG
+1608 
-1614 TKTDTLMPIVPK
+1614 
-1626 PYPAGSWDT
+1626 
-1635 TFVARMTVS
+1635 
-1644 NVCDTVSYDT
+1644 
-1654 TITVF
+1654 
-1659 SAPKVSFALMHEWE
+1659 
-1673 CSPVFLELQN
+1673 
-1683 TTTGN
+1683 
-1688 NCVFNWTFTNSRTGE
+1688 
-1703 VVGETDIRNPEH
+1703 
-1715 EFTTD
+1715 
-1720 ETATSYFITLRAENR
+1720 
-1735 CDVDEYTDTLLVK
+1735 
-1748 PRQISAHFTPLD
+1748 QIS
-1760 NPYACVNQEILFRNN
+1760 VNLFIL
-1775 STDTVST
+1775 
-1782 ILNTY
+1782 
-1787 WNFGDGSRDTVWS
+1787 
-1800 PRHKYDKQG
+1800 
-1809 TYLVKLKIDNGCGWD
+1809 
-1824 TISSP
+1824 
-1829 VIIYP
+1829 
-1834 LPHLEIK
+1834 
-1841 SEDYLCEA
+1841 
-1849 DTFTFVVNSDQELK
+1849 
-1863 QVTWKL
+1863 
-1869 GDGQTGNKDSLRY
+1869 
-1882 VYEGYGTFPVTVIGV
+1882 
-1897 SAEINQCTDS
+1897 
-1907 VMKEVVVY
+1907 
-1915 NKPILTI
+1915 
-1922 EPVDTIQCSPYLY
+1922 
-1935 QPEIT
+1935 
-1940 GEAYLMWDYG
+1940 
-1950 DRSGLTSARE
+1950 SG
-1960 HWYVNESD
+1960 
-1968 TVQRFRVMIYAETD
+1968 
-1982 KGCKSEYLRGVVVPN
+1982 
-1997 KPRALLDK
+1997 
-2005 KVEKGNPQKVTFINL
+2005 
-2020 SEECSDCIWNL
+2020 
-2031 PDKGTFHA
+2031 
-2039 FGDQTVEFGEQ
+2039 
-2050 GVYRAELVVENV
+2050 
-2062 YGCRDTA
+2062 
-2069 IMEHRV
+2069 
-2075 LIKGLYFPNTF
+2075 
-2086 IPHSQNPKINRFN
+2086 
-2099 GIGMGLARY
+2099 
-2108 RLQIFDQYGN
+2108 
-2118 KIWETR
+2118 
-2124 ALENGRP
+2124 
-2131 SEGWDGCN
+2131 
-2139 LKGERMPQ
+2139 
-2147 GMYIWRAEAIFGDAE
+2147 
-2162 VWTGDNNESGVPETT
+2162 ESG
-2177 QGTVL
+2177 
-2182 LLRE
+2182 

>member
-411 WPVSLCPDLTTGKAL
+411 WPVSLCPDLATGKAL

-486 LNGASVGGVLCGDP
+486 LKGASVGGVLCGDP

-579 AEPRIRFNGYGDFEV
+579 AGPRIRFNGYGDFEV

-772 TAEDCEFLKGN
+772 TAEDCEFLRGN

-1170 QGVSF
+1170 QGGKF
-1175 AEGDTNS
+1175 CRG
-1182 ESPKLLF
+1182 
-1189 SEPGDYDVRLAV
+1189 
-1201 SNGCHHDDDSVFRIK
+1201 
-1216 AFAIPRVRIGDIA
+1216 
-1229 DQCEPFH
+1229 
-1236 FIGRERVEV
+1236 
-1245 DQRNDKI
+1245 
-1252 QQVHWTITANQGY
+1252 GY
-1265 ASEGYTLVN
+1265 
-1274 GTDLKSYYPDID
+1274 
-1286 FKTCDYTVVAAYKNR
+1286 
-1301 CKTPGQAVFQ
+1301 
-1311 VKVDKFIPVIPLPDD
+1311 
-1326 TICELAE
+1326 
-1333 ARILRAQ
+1333 
-1340 PEGGWWT
+1340 
-1347 LKDPAIPEA
+1347 
-1356 AEVLYTEWGNS
+1356 
-1367 YFYPGFDPY
+1367 
-1376 AQKDIGL
+1376 
-1383 VYHYRN
+1383 
-1389 GACIARDTMNMRIW
+1389 
-1403 PLPYV
+1403 
-1408 EAGDS
+1408 
-1413 LKMCLNNPP
+1413 
-1422 VTLVGRDSAAGQVW
+1422 
-1436 QPNRGDWKSGQ
+1436 
-1447 DVLAGHL
+1447 
-1454 FTPTV
+1454 
-1459 PGDFQLLYYYT
+1459 
-1470 DSRGCMN
+1470 
-1477 RDSAVM
+1477 
-1483 RVHPLP
+1483 
-1489 STDFTVA
+1489 
-1496 PQSCIHTDV
+1496 
-1505 LFTPA
+1505 
-1510 QPDGNTFEWIFGDDT
+1510 
-1525 PHGISDNE
+1525 
-1533 ILHSYDMYG
+1533 
-1542 YRDVI
+1542 
-1547 CMAQSVYGCRDTS
+1547 
-1560 EATRIEIINLPPP
+1560 
-1573 PFFDV
+1573 
-1578 DTLQGCAPFEV
+1578 
-1589 LFTVDPDT
+1589 
-1597 YKSDHNYLTFH
+1597 
-1608 WDYGDG
+1608 
-1614 TKTDTLMPIVPK
+1614 
-1626 PYPAGSWDT
+1626 
-1635 TFVARMTVS
+1635 
-1644 NVCDTVSYDT
+1644 
-1654 TITVF
+1654 
-1659 SAPKVSFALMHEWE
+1659 
-1673 CSPVFLELQN
+1673 
-1683 TTTGN
+1683 
-1688 NCVFNWTFTNSRTGE
+1688 
-1703 VVGETDIRNPEH
+1703 
-1715 EFTTD
+1715 
-1720 ETATSYFITLRAENR
+1720 
-1735 CDVDEYTDTLLVK
+1735 
-1748 PRQISAHFTPLD
+1748 
-1760 NPYACVNQEILFRNN
+1760 
-1775 STDTVST
+1775 
-1782 ILNTY
+1782 
-1787 WNFGDGSRDTVWS
+1787 
-1800 PRHKYDKQG
+1800 
-1809 TYLVKLKIDNGCGWD
+1809 
-1824 TISSP
+1824 
-1829 VIIYP
+1829 
-1834 LPHLEIK
+1834 
-1841 SEDYLCEA
+1841 
-1849 DTFTFVVNSDQELK
+1849 
-1863 QVTWKL
+1863 
-1869 GDGQTGNKDSLRY
+1869 
-1882 VYEGYGTFPVTVIGV
+1882 
-1897 SAEINQCTDS
+1897 
-1907 VMKEVVVY
+1907 
-1915 NKPILTI
+1915 
-1922 EPVDTIQCSPYLY
+1922 
-1935 QPEIT
+1935 
-1940 GEAYLMWDYG
+1940 
-1950 DRSGLTSARE
+1950 
-1960 HWYVNESD
+1960 
-1968 TVQRFRVMIYAETD
+1968 
-1982 KGCKSEYLRGVVVPN
+1982 
-1997 KPRALLDK
+1997 
-2005 KVEKGNPQKVTFINL
+2005 
-2020 SEECSDCIWNL
+2020 
-2031 PDKGTFHA
+2031 
-2039 FGDQTVEFGEQ
+2039 EQ
-2050 GVYRAELVVENV
+2050 
-2062 YGCRDTA
+2062 
-2069 IMEHRV
+2069 
-2075 LIKGLYFPNTF
+2075 
-2086 IPHSQNPKINRFN
+2086 
-2099 GIGMGLARY
+2099 
-2108 RLQIFDQYGN
+2108 
-2118 KIWETR
+2118 
-2124 ALENGRP
+2124 
-2131 SEGWDGCN
+2131 
-2139 LKGERMPQ
+2139 
-2147 GMYIWRAEAIFGDAE
+2147 
-2162 VWTGDNNESGVPETT
+2162 
-2177 QGTVL
+2177 
-2182 LLRE
+2182 

>member
-486 LNGASVGGVLCGDP
+486 LKGASVGGVLCGDP

-579 AEPRIRFNGYGDFEV
+579 AGPRIRFNGYGDFEV

-905 TDPVAEAVYHIYD
+905 TDPMAEAVYHIYD
-918 PDIYGDIVIKTPV
+918 PDVYGDIVIKTPV

-947 FENTMQEEAGA
+947 FENTMEEEAGA

-1002 YRVRV
+1002 YRVKVVTR
-1007 ATHSTCKSPVTKE
+1007 STCKSPVTKE

-1033 ASYMKR
+1033 TSYMKR

-1077 WKGGDREN
+1077 WRSGDREN

-1175 AEGDTNS
+1175 AEG
-1182 ESPKLLF
+1182 
-1189 SEPGDYDVRLAV
+1189 
-1201 SNGCHHDDDSVFRIK
+1201 
-1216 AFAIPRVRIGDIA
+1216 
-1229 DQCEPFH
+1229 
-1236 FIGRERVEV
+1236 
-1245 DQRNDKI
+1245 
-1252 QQVHWTITANQGY
+1252 GY
-1265 ASEGYTLVN
+1265 
-1274 GTDLKSYYPDID
+1274 
-1286 FKTCDYTVVAAYKNR
+1286 
-1301 CKTPGQAVFQ
+1301 
-1311 VKVDKFIPVIPLPDD
+1311 
-1326 TICELAE
+1326 
-1333 ARILRAQ
+1333 
-1340 PEGGWWT
+1340 
-1347 LKDPAIPEA
+1347 
-1356 AEVLYTEWGNS
+1356 
-1367 YFYPGFDPY
+1367 
-1376 AQKDIGL
+1376 
-1383 VYHYRN
+1383 
-1389 GACIARDTMNMRIW
+1389 
-1403 PLPYV
+1403 
-1408 EAGDS
+1408 
-1413 LKMCLNNPP
+1413 
-1422 VTLVGRDSAAGQVW
+1422 
-1436 QPNRGDWKSGQ
+1436 
-1447 DVLAGHL
+1447 
-1454 FTPTV
+1454 
-1459 PGDFQLLYYYT
+1459 
-1470 DSRGCMN
+1470 
-1477 RDSAVM
+1477 
-1483 RVHPLP
+1483 
-1489 STDFTVA
+1489 
-1496 PQSCIHTDV
+1496 
-1505 LFTPA
+1505 
-1510 QPDGNTFEWIFGDDT
+1510 
-1525 PHGISDNE
+1525 
-1533 ILHSYDMYG
+1533 
-1542 YRDVI
+1542 
-1547 CMAQSVYGCRDTS
+1547 
-1560 EATRIEIINLPPP
+1560 
-1573 PFFDV
+1573 
-1578 DTLQGCAPFEV
+1578 
-1589 LFTVDPDT
+1589 
-1597 YKSDHNYLTFH
+1597 
-1608 WDYGDG
+1608 
-1614 TKTDTLMPIVPK
+1614 
-1626 PYPAGSWDT
+1626 
-1635 TFVARMTVS
+1635 
-1644 NVCDTVSYDT
+1644 
-1654 TITVF
+1654 
-1659 SAPKVSFALMHEWE
+1659 
-1673 CSPVFLELQN
+1673 
-1683 TTTGN
+1683 
-1688 NCVFNWTFTNSRTGE
+1688 
-1703 VVGETDIRNPEH
+1703 
-1715 EFTTD
+1715 
-1720 ETATSYFITLRAENR
+1720 
-1735 CDVDEYTDTLLVK
+1735 
-1748 PRQISAHFTPLD
+1748 
-1760 NPYACVNQEILFRNN
+1760 
-1775 STDTVST
+1775 
-1782 ILNTY
+1782 
-1787 WNFGDGSRDTVWS
+1787 
-1800 PRHKYDKQG
+1800 
-1809 TYLVKLKIDNGCGWD
+1809 
-1824 TISSP
+1824 
-1829 VIIYP
+1829 
-1834 LPHLEIK
+1834 
-1841 SEDYLCEA
+1841 
-1849 DTFTFVVNSDQELK
+1849 
-1863 QVTWKL
+1863 
-1869 GDGQTGNKDSLRY
+1869 
-1882 VYEGYGTFPVTVIGV
+1882 
-1897 SAEINQCTDS
+1897 
-1907 VMKEVVVY
+1907 
-1915 NKPILTI
+1915 
-1922 EPVDTIQCSPYLY
+1922 
-1935 QPEIT
+1935 
-1940 GEAYLMWDYG
+1940 
-1950 DRSGLTSARE
+1950 
-1960 HWYVNESD
+1960 
-1968 TVQRFRVMIYAETD
+1968 
-1982 KGCKSEYLRGVVVPN
+1982 
-1997 KPRALLDK
+1997 
-2005 KVEKGNPQKVTFINL
+2005 
-2020 SEECSDCIWNL
+2020 
-2031 PDKGTFHA
+2031 
-2039 FGDQTVEFGEQ
+2039 EQ
-2050 GVYRAELVVENV
+2050 
-2062 YGCRDTA
+2062 
-2069 IMEHRV
+2069 
-2075 LIKGLYFPNTF
+2075 
-2086 IPHSQNPKINRFN
+2086 
-2099 GIGMGLARY
+2099 
-2108 RLQIFDQYGN
+2108 
-2118 KIWETR
+2118 
-2124 ALENGRP
+2124 
-2131 SEGWDGCN
+2131 
-2139 LKGERMPQ
+2139 
-2147 GMYIWRAEAIFGDAE
+2147 
-2162 VWTGDNNESGVPETT
+2162 
-2177 QGTVL
+2177 
-2182 LLRE
+2182 

>member
-6 KCRKGIYRLALLLT
+6 KYRKGIYRLALLLT

-486 LNGASVGGVLCGDP
+486 LKGASVGGVLCGDP

-533 CDGETVSFENHSN
+533 CDGETVSFENHSS
-546 GEGLEHSWT
+546 GEGLEHFWT
-555 IKPITTELYD
+555 VKPITTELYD

-579 AEPRIRFNGYGDFEV
+579 AGPRIRFNGYGDFEV

-947 FENTMQEEAGA
+947 FENTMEEEAGA

-1002 YRVRV
+1002 YRVKVVTR
-1007 ATHSTCKSPVTKE
+1007 STCKSPVTKE

-1110 DEGKQEFLT
+1110 DAGKQEFLT

-1182 ESPKLLF
+1182 K
-1189 SEPGDYDVRLAV
+1189 
-1201 SNGCHHDDDSVFRIK
+1201 
-1216 AFAIPRVRIGDIA
+1216 
-1229 DQCEPFH
+1229 
-1236 FIGRERVEV
+1236 
-1245 DQRNDKI
+1245 
-1252 QQVHWTITANQGY
+1252 
-1265 ASEGYTLVN
+1265 
-1274 GTDLKSYYPDID
+1274 
-1286 FKTCDYTVVAAYKNR
+1286 
-1301 CKTPGQAVFQ
+1301 
-1311 VKVDKFIPVIPLPDD
+1311 
-1326 TICELAE
+1326 
-1333 ARILRAQ
+1333 
-1340 PEGGWWT
+1340 
-1347 LKDPAIPEA
+1347 
-1356 AEVLYTEWGNS
+1356 
-1367 YFYPGFDPY
+1367 
-1376 AQKDIGL
+1376 
-1383 VYHYRN
+1383 
-1389 GACIARDTMNMRIW
+1389 
-1403 PLPYV
+1403 
-1408 EAGDS
+1408 
-1413 LKMCLNNPP
+1413 
-1422 VTLVGRDSAAGQVW
+1422 
-1436 QPNRGDWKSGQ
+1436 
-1447 DVLAGHL
+1447 
-1454 FTPTV
+1454 
-1459 PGDFQLLYYYT
+1459 
-1470 DSRGCMN
+1470 
-1477 RDSAVM
+1477 
-1483 RVHPLP
+1483 
-1489 STDFTVA
+1489 
-1496 PQSCIHTDV
+1496 
-1505 LFTPA
+1505 
-1510 QPDGNTFEWIFGDDT
+1510 
-1525 PHGISDNE
+1525 
-1533 ILHSYDMYG
+1533 
-1542 YRDVI
+1542 
-1547 CMAQSVYGCRDTS
+1547 
-1560 EATRIEIINLPPP
+1560 
-1573 PFFDV
+1573 
-1578 DTLQGCAPFEV
+1578 
-1589 LFTVDPDT
+1589 
-1597 YKSDHNYLTFH
+1597 
-1608 WDYGDG
+1608 
-1614 TKTDTLMPIVPK
+1614 
-1626 PYPAGSWDT
+1626 
-1635 TFVARMTVS
+1635 
-1644 NVCDTVSYDT
+1644 
-1654 TITVF
+1654 
-1659 SAPKVSFALMHEWE
+1659 
-1673 CSPVFLELQN
+1673 
-1683 TTTGN
+1683 
-1688 NCVFNWTFTNSRTGE
+1688 
-1703 VVGETDIRNPEH
+1703 
-1715 EFTTD
+1715 
-1720 ETATSYFITLRAENR
+1720 
-1735 CDVDEYTDTLLVK
+1735 
-1748 PRQISAHFTPLD
+1748 
-1760 NPYACVNQEILFRNN
+1760 
-1775 STDTVST
+1775 
-1782 ILNTY
+1782 
-1787 WNFGDGSRDTVWS
+1787 
-1800 PRHKYDKQG
+1800 
-1809 TYLVKLKIDNGCGWD
+1809 
-1824 TISSP
+1824 
-1829 VIIYP
+1829 
-1834 LPHLEIK
+1834 
-1841 SEDYLCEA
+1841 
-1849 DTFTFVVNSDQELK
+1849 
-1863 QVTWKL
+1863 
-1869 GDGQTGNKDSLRY
+1869 
-1882 VYEGYGTFPVTVIGV
+1882 
-1897 SAEINQCTDS
+1897 
-1907 VMKEVVVY
+1907 
-1915 NKPILTI
+1915 
-1922 EPVDTIQCSPYLY
+1922 
-1935 QPEIT
+1935 
-1940 GEAYLMWDYG
+1940 
-1950 DRSGLTSARE
+1950 
-1960 HWYVNESD
+1960 
-1968 TVQRFRVMIYAETD
+1968 
-1982 KGCKSEYLRGVVVPN
+1982 
-1997 KPRALLDK
+1997 
-2005 KVEKGNPQKVTFINL
+2005 
-2020 SEECSDCIWNL
+2020 
-2031 PDKGTFHA
+2031 
-2039 FGDQTVEFGEQ
+2039 
-2050 GVYRAELVVENV
+2050 
-2062 YGCRDTA
+2062 
-2069 IMEHRV
+2069 
-2075 LIKGLYFPNTF
+2075 
-2086 IPHSQNPKINRFN
+2086 
-2099 GIGMGLARY
+2099 
-2108 RLQIFDQYGN
+2108 
-2118 KIWETR
+2118 
-2124 ALENGRP
+2124 
-2131 SEGWDGCN
+2131 
-2139 LKGERMPQ
+2139 
-2147 GMYIWRAEAIFGDAE
+2147 
-2162 VWTGDNNESGVPETT
+2162 
-2177 QGTVL
+2177 
-2182 LLRE
+2182 

>member
-411 WPVSLCPDLTTGKAL
+411 WPVSLCPDLATGKAL

-486 LNGASVGGVLCGDP
+486 LKGASVGGVLCGDP

-579 AEPRIRFNGYGDFEV
+579 AGPRIRFNGYGDFEV

-772 TAEDCEFLKGN
+772 TAEDCEFLRGN

-918 PDIYGDIVIKTPV
+918 PDVYGDIVIKTPV

-947 FENTMQEEAGA
+947 FENTMEEEAGA

-1002 YRVRV
+1002 YRVKVVTR
-1007 ATHSTCKSPVTKE
+1007 STCKSPVTKE

-1033 ASYMKR
+1033 TSYMKR

-1077 WKGGDREN
+1077 WRSGDREN

-1110 DEGKQEFLT
+1110 DAGKQELLT

-1182 ESPKLLF
+1182 K
-1189 SEPGDYDVRLAV
+1189 
-1201 SNGCHHDDDSVFRIK
+1201 
-1216 AFAIPRVRIGDIA
+1216 
-1229 DQCEPFH
+1229 
-1236 FIGRERVEV
+1236 
-1245 DQRNDKI
+1245 
-1252 QQVHWTITANQGY
+1252 
-1265 ASEGYTLVN
+1265 
-1274 GTDLKSYYPDID
+1274 
-1286 FKTCDYTVVAAYKNR
+1286 
-1301 CKTPGQAVFQ
+1301 
-1311 VKVDKFIPVIPLPDD
+1311 
-1326 TICELAE
+1326 
-1333 ARILRAQ
+1333 
-1340 PEGGWWT
+1340 
-1347 LKDPAIPEA
+1347 
-1356 AEVLYTEWGNS
+1356 
-1367 YFYPGFDPY
+1367 
-1376 AQKDIGL
+1376 
-1383 VYHYRN
+1383 
-1389 GACIARDTMNMRIW
+1389 
-1403 PLPYV
+1403 
-1408 EAGDS
+1408 
-1413 LKMCLNNPP
+1413 
-1422 VTLVGRDSAAGQVW
+1422 
-1436 QPNRGDWKSGQ
+1436 
-1447 DVLAGHL
+1447 
-1454 FTPTV
+1454 
-1459 PGDFQLLYYYT
+1459 
-1470 DSRGCMN
+1470 
-1477 RDSAVM
+1477 
-1483 RVHPLP
+1483 
-1489 STDFTVA
+1489 
-1496 PQSCIHTDV
+1496 
-1505 LFTPA
+1505 
-1510 QPDGNTFEWIFGDDT
+1510 
-1525 PHGISDNE
+1525 
-1533 ILHSYDMYG
+1533 
-1542 YRDVI
+1542 
-1547 CMAQSVYGCRDTS
+1547 
-1560 EATRIEIINLPPP
+1560 
-1573 PFFDV
+1573 
-1578 DTLQGCAPFEV
+1578 
-1589 LFTVDPDT
+1589 
-1597 YKSDHNYLTFH
+1597 
-1608 WDYGDG
+1608 
-1614 TKTDTLMPIVPK
+1614 
-1626 PYPAGSWDT
+1626 
-1635 TFVARMTVS
+1635 
-1644 NVCDTVSYDT
+1644 
-1654 TITVF
+1654 
-1659 SAPKVSFALMHEWE
+1659 
-1673 CSPVFLELQN
+1673 
-1683 TTTGN
+1683 
-1688 NCVFNWTFTNSRTGE
+1688 
-1703 VVGETDIRNPEH
+1703 
-1715 EFTTD
+1715 
-1720 ETATSYFITLRAENR
+1720 
-1735 CDVDEYTDTLLVK
+1735 
-1748 PRQISAHFTPLD
+1748 
-1760 NPYACVNQEILFRNN
+1760 
-1775 STDTVST
+1775 
-1782 ILNTY
+1782 
-1787 WNFGDGSRDTVWS
+1787 
-1800 PRHKYDKQG
+1800 
-1809 TYLVKLKIDNGCGWD
+1809 
-1824 TISSP
+1824 
-1829 VIIYP
+1829 
-1834 LPHLEIK
+1834 
-1841 SEDYLCEA
+1841 
-1849 DTFTFVVNSDQELK
+1849 
-1863 QVTWKL
+1863 
-1869 GDGQTGNKDSLRY
+1869 
-1882 VYEGYGTFPVTVIGV
+1882 
-1897 SAEINQCTDS
+1897 
-1907 VMKEVVVY
+1907 
-1915 NKPILTI
+1915 
-1922 EPVDTIQCSPYLY
+1922 
-1935 QPEIT
+1935 
-1940 GEAYLMWDYG
+1940 
-1950 DRSGLTSARE
+1950 
-1960 HWYVNESD
+1960 
-1968 TVQRFRVMIYAETD
+1968 
-1982 KGCKSEYLRGVVVPN
+1982 
-1997 KPRALLDK
+1997 
-2005 KVEKGNPQKVTFINL
+2005 
-2020 SEECSDCIWNL
+2020 
-2031 PDKGTFHA
+2031 
-2039 FGDQTVEFGEQ
+2039 
-2050 GVYRAELVVENV
+2050 
-2062 YGCRDTA
+2062 
-2069 IMEHRV
+2069 
-2075 LIKGLYFPNTF
+2075 
-2086 IPHSQNPKINRFN
+2086 
-2099 GIGMGLARY
+2099 
-2108 RLQIFDQYGN
+2108 
-2118 KIWETR
+2118 
-2124 ALENGRP
+2124 
-2131 SEGWDGCN
+2131 
-2139 LKGERMPQ
+2139 
-2147 GMYIWRAEAIFGDAE
+2147 
-2162 VWTGDNNESGVPETT
+2162 
-2177 QGTVL
+2177 
-2182 LLRE
+2182 

>member
-363 SEKSENPVIQFNGYG
+363 SEKSENPVIQFNVYG

-411 WPVSLCPDLTTGKAL
+411 WPVSLCPDLATGKAL

-486 LNGASVGGVLCGDP
+486 LKGASVGGVLCGDP

-579 AEPRIRFNGYGDFEV
+579 AGPRIRFNGYGDFEV

-772 TAEDCEFLKGN
+772 TAEDCEFLRGN
-783 TEKVAPIT
+783 TERVAPIT

-876 LTSLIPRVEFKRPG
+876 VTSLIPRVEFKRPG

-1265 ASEGYTLVN
+1265 ASE
-1274 GTDLKSYYPDID
+1274 
-1286 FKTCDYTVVAAYKNR
+1286 
-1301 CKTPGQAVFQ
+1301 
-1311 VKVDKFIPVIPLPDD
+1311 
-1326 TICELAE
+1326 
-1333 ARILRAQ
+1333 
-1340 PEGGWWT
+1340 
-1347 LKDPAIPEA
+1347 
-1356 AEVLYTEWGNS
+1356 
-1367 YFYPGFDPY
+1367 
-1376 AQKDIGL
+1376 
-1383 VYHYRN
+1383 
-1389 GACIARDTMNMRIW
+1389 
-1403 PLPYV
+1403 
-1408 EAGDS
+1408 
-1413 LKMCLNNPP
+1413 
-1422 VTLVGRDSAAGQVW
+1422 
-1436 QPNRGDWKSGQ
+1436 
-1447 DVLAGHL
+1447 
-1454 FTPTV
+1454 
-1459 PGDFQLLYYYT
+1459 
-1470 DSRGCMN
+1470 
-1477 RDSAVM
+1477 
-1483 RVHPLP
+1483 
-1489 STDFTVA
+1489 
-1496 PQSCIHTDV
+1496 
-1505 LFTPA
+1505 
-1510 QPDGNTFEWIFGDDT
+1510 
-1525 PHGISDNE
+1525 
-1533 ILHSYDMYG
+1533 
-1542 YRDVI
+1542 
-1547 CMAQSVYGCRDTS
+1547 
-1560 EATRIEIINLPPP
+1560 
-1573 PFFDV
+1573 
-1578 DTLQGCAPFEV
+1578 
-1589 LFTVDPDT
+1589 
-1597 YKSDHNYLTFH
+1597 
-1608 WDYGDG
+1608 
-1614 TKTDTLMPIVPK
+1614 
-1626 PYPAGSWDT
+1626 
-1635 TFVARMTVS
+1635 
-1644 NVCDTVSYDT
+1644 
-1654 TITVF
+1654 
-1659 SAPKVSFALMHEWE
+1659 
-1673 CSPVFLELQN
+1673 
-1683 TTTGN
+1683 
-1688 NCVFNWTFTNSRTGE
+1688 
-1703 VVGETDIRNPEH
+1703 
-1715 EFTTD
+1715 
-1720 ETATSYFITLRAENR
+1720 
-1735 CDVDEYTDTLLVK
+1735 
-1748 PRQISAHFTPLD
+1748 
-1760 NPYACVNQEILFRNN
+1760 
-1775 STDTVST
+1775 
-1782 ILNTY
+1782 
-1787 WNFGDGSRDTVWS
+1787 
-1800 PRHKYDKQG
+1800 
-1809 TYLVKLKIDNGCGWD
+1809 
-1824 TISSP
+1824 
-1829 VIIYP
+1829 
-1834 LPHLEIK
+1834 
-1841 SEDYLCEA
+1841 
-1849 DTFTFVVNSDQELK
+1849 
-1863 QVTWKL
+1863 
-1869 GDGQTGNKDSLRY
+1869 
-1882 VYEGYGTFPVTVIGV
+1882 
-1897 SAEINQCTDS
+1897 
-1907 VMKEVVVY
+1907 
-1915 NKPILTI
+1915 
-1922 EPVDTIQCSPYLY
+1922 
-1935 QPEIT
+1935 
-1940 GEAYLMWDYG
+1940 
-1950 DRSGLTSARE
+1950 
-1960 HWYVNESD
+1960 
-1968 TVQRFRVMIYAETD
+1968 
-1982 KGCKSEYLRGVVVPN
+1982 
-1997 KPRALLDK
+1997 
-2005 KVEKGNPQKVTFINL
+2005 
-2020 SEECSDCIWNL
+2020 
-2031 PDKGTFHA
+2031 
-2039 FGDQTVEFGEQ
+2039 
-2050 GVYRAELVVENV
+2050 
-2062 YGCRDTA
+2062 
-2069 IMEHRV
+2069 
-2075 LIKGLYFPNTF
+2075 
-2086 IPHSQNPKINRFN
+2086 
-2099 GIGMGLARY
+2099 
-2108 RLQIFDQYGN
+2108 
-2118 KIWETR
+2118 
-2124 ALENGRP
+2124 
-2131 SEGWDGCN
+2131 
-2139 LKGERMPQ
+2139 
-2147 GMYIWRAEAIFGDAE
+2147 
-2162 VWTGDNNESGVPETT
+2162 
-2177 QGTVL
+2177 
-2182 LLRE
+2182 

>member
-166 GDGRDTTLTQAEM
+166 GDGRDSTLTQAEM

-486 LNGASVGGVLCGDP
+486 LKGASVGGVLCGDP

-533 CDGETVSFENHSN
+533 CDGETVSFENHSS
-546 GEGLEHSWT
+546 GEGLEHFWT
-555 IKPITTELYD
+555 VKPITTELYD

-579 AEPRIRFNGYGDFEV
+579 AGPRIRFNGYGDFEV

-772 TAEDCEFLKGN
+772 TAEDCEFLRGN
-783 TEKVAPIT
+783 TERVAPIT

-905 TDPVAEAVYHIYD
+905 TDPMAEAVYHIYD
-918 PDIYGDIVIKTPV
+918 PDVYGDIVIKTPV

-964 VVSDVEQGYEYM
+964 VVSGVEQGYEYM

-1002 YRVRV
+1002 YRVKVVTR
-1007 ATHSTCKSPVTKE
+1007 STCKSPVTKE

-1236 FIGRERVEV
+1236 FIERAGRSRSAER
-1245 DQRNDKI
+1245 
-1252 QQVHWTITANQGY
+1252 
-1265 ASEGYTLVN
+1265 
-1274 GTDLKSYYPDID
+1274 
-1286 FKTCDYTVVAAYKNR
+1286 
-1301 CKTPGQAVFQ
+1301 
-1311 VKVDKFIPVIPLPDD
+1311 
-1326 TICELAE
+1326 
-1333 ARILRAQ
+1333 
-1340 PEGGWWT
+1340 
-1347 LKDPAIPEA
+1347 
-1356 AEVLYTEWGNS
+1356 
-1367 YFYPGFDPY
+1367 
-1376 AQKDIGL
+1376 
-1383 VYHYRN
+1383 
-1389 GACIARDTMNMRIW
+1389 
-1403 PLPYV
+1403 
-1408 EAGDS
+1408 
-1413 LKMCLNNPP
+1413 
-1422 VTLVGRDSAAGQVW
+1422 
-1436 QPNRGDWKSGQ
+1436 
-1447 DVLAGHL
+1447 
-1454 FTPTV
+1454 
-1459 PGDFQLLYYYT
+1459 
-1470 DSRGCMN
+1470 
-1477 RDSAVM
+1477 
-1483 RVHPLP
+1483 
-1489 STDFTVA
+1489 
-1496 PQSCIHTDV
+1496 
-1505 LFTPA
+1505 
-1510 QPDGNTFEWIFGDDT
+1510 
-1525 PHGISDNE
+1525 
-1533 ILHSYDMYG
+1533 
-1542 YRDVI
+1542 
-1547 CMAQSVYGCRDTS
+1547 
-1560 EATRIEIINLPPP
+1560 
-1573 PFFDV
+1573 
-1578 DTLQGCAPFEV
+1578 
-1589 LFTVDPDT
+1589 
-1597 YKSDHNYLTFH
+1597 
-1608 WDYGDG
+1608 
-1614 TKTDTLMPIVPK
+1614 
-1626 PYPAGSWDT
+1626 
-1635 TFVARMTVS
+1635 
-1644 NVCDTVSYDT
+1644 
-1654 TITVF
+1654 
-1659 SAPKVSFALMHEWE
+1659 
-1673 CSPVFLELQN
+1673 QN
-1683 TTTGN
+1683 TTG
-1688 NCVFNWTFTNSRTGE
+1688 
-1703 VVGETDIRNPEH
+1703 
-1715 EFTTD
+1715 
-1720 ETATSYFITLRAENR
+1720 TL
-1735 CDVDEYTDTLLVK
+1735 DD
-1748 PRQISAHFTPLD
+1748 H
-1760 NPYACVNQEILFRNN
+1760 
-1775 STDTVST
+1775 
-1782 ILNTY
+1782 
-1787 WNFGDGSRDTVWS
+1787 
-1800 PRHKYDKQG
+1800 
-1809 TYLVKLKIDNGCGWD
+1809 
-1824 TISSP
+1824 
-1829 VIIYP
+1829 
-1834 LPHLEIK
+1834 
-1841 SEDYLCEA
+1841 
-1849 DTFTFVVNSDQELK
+1849 
-1863 QVTWKL
+1863 
-1869 GDGQTGNKDSLRY
+1869 
-1882 VYEGYGTFPVTVIGV
+1882 
-1897 SAEINQCTDS
+1897 
-1907 VMKEVVVY
+1907 
-1915 NKPILTI
+1915 
-1922 EPVDTIQCSPYLY
+1922 
-1935 QPEIT
+1935 
-1940 GEAYLMWDYG
+1940 
-1950 DRSGLTSARE
+1950 
-1960 HWYVNESD
+1960 
-1968 TVQRFRVMIYAETD
+1968 
-1982 KGCKSEYLRGVVVPN
+1982 
-1997 KPRALLDK
+1997 
-2005 KVEKGNPQKVTFINL
+2005 
-2020 SEECSDCIWNL
+2020 
-2031 PDKGTFHA
+2031 
-2039 FGDQTVEFGEQ
+2039 
-2050 GVYRAELVVENV
+2050 
-2062 YGCRDTA
+2062 
-2069 IMEHRV
+2069 
-2075 LIKGLYFPNTF
+2075 
-2086 IPHSQNPKINRFN
+2086 
-2099 GIGMGLARY
+2099 
-2108 RLQIFDQYGN
+2108 
-2118 KIWETR
+2118 
-2124 ALENGRP
+2124 
-2131 SEGWDGCN
+2131 
-2139 LKGERMPQ
+2139 
-2147 GMYIWRAEAIFGDAE
+2147 
-2162 VWTGDNNESGVPETT
+2162 
-2177 QGTVL
+2177 
-2182 LLRE
+2182 